1 MSLLGEISKNS
12 EALRYH
18 AKTAEI
24 AGKNL
29 AHVNDETYARQR
41 VLAREGVMYG
51 SFGELQT
58 SGLEAAGLDH
68 ARSELLDKRVVNEL
82 SETAS
87 LEARKE
93 ILDLL
98 QGALGETITRSGINV
113 GLDDLHDSDL
123 APGSLTRALNDFFNA
138 FQELSASP
146 DEPTI
151 KQELFNKTQTL
162 VKRFNDAGTS
172 LDSIEEDLSETVKR
186 SVDDVNRVLAQLH
199 EMNKQVRRFELQDKG
214 KAVTYRDRRQALL
227 EELSQLMDFKVEEDV
242 ETSTGLPSGFINLF
256 VQGTANEKVNLLD
269 PMGPKK
275 ITNDWGQEF
284 VIAAP
289 KDSNGTQAKVR
300 AKIDAN
306 GNLGRFEVLDGGS
319 LYNDSEGPILVS
331 LLPPKPSSNL
341 VETETGEVVSA
352 PKSGT
357 IEEVFV
363 SEGDEVKQGDAL
375 VNVDVAQ
382 DDDTETEQVGGAVTG
397 TGAGIDAPVDDG
409 NEMSSVTGGFQPNT
423 VPVLSEIARIEGEVF
438 YQGDAYYQALTN
450 TQKGDDV
457 SDTQKFMKITTWPNG
472 QVQEIKKRHSDI
484 ETFQQ
489 GDQIYYEGKY
499 LQATEEVAPIYEISS
514 DEIVTKRTYL
524 AGEVIK
530 YNETYYQAFQN
541 LEKGTDLSGIGVE
554 RVLDAEGNVTS
565 ETQLGA
571 GDQTLGSLWIIGNT
585 LASPANSKA
594 EGTLDEN
601 DELTYTKGEI
611 ISRLDSTSDQPL
623 YYLTVG
629 DVPNGEVPDFAS
641 SDDFVRLN
649 SFVDTNVKTLDRG
662 QATLRFFDDEIY
674 YDEDSQQH
682 FIVDSAPEIITDPA
696 QIATFDP
703 SDEQWSKNLH
713 VFKPKLS
720 DPADPNSIVRKISSS
735 GHDVTNGVLREVNI
749 GIAEAV
755 VKNGEIT
762 TFNIINAGNSFPSSD
777 AIFSDGIELQ
787 LNSGSIHGYQQARVE
802 EMERFRIS
810 LNALVSDFATKVND
824 IYNPDDNQ
832 GGYLFGFDAFLT
844 RPVSGNNLIMEEEYG
859 LYGVEGNGEL
869 QLFREEVNMTLPT
882 AESDTFTIVN
892 TTPIFPEEVP
902 NQALIRESDE
912 LKLFLDDPANVDIYQ
927 FYASARRMQH
937 VTLELDETY
946 PGEDKLLGT
955 NDDGRS
961 LLLGYETIP
970 FRIEQG
976 EKAFIIG
983 DNFSFDAVLQNDW
996 NLATSLRV
1004 DNDLTVENLK
1014 STHEFAE
1021 GANDVAFAIGDL
1033 ANQNHFTDHISTMNA
1048 DIGNSLSDLND
1059 NLEHQKSLE
1068 TLLLD
1073 QRRAVSSVSVDEE
1086 VADLMQF
1093 QRSFQASARVL
1104 NTLDKMLEL
1113 VVLGLVK

>member
-24 AGKNL
+24 AGQNL

-151 KQELFNKTQTL
+151 KQELFNKVGTL
-162 VKRFNDAGTS
+162 VKRFNDAGSS
-172 LDSIEEDLSETVKR
+172 LDSIEEDLSETVRR

-199 EMNKQVRRFELQDKG
+199 EVNKQVRRFELQDKG

-242 ETSTGLPSGFINLF
+242 DPESGLPSGFINLY
-256 VQGTANEKVNLLD
+256 VQGSANEKVNLLD
-269 PMGPKK
+269 PMGPKN

-289 KDSNGTQAKVR
+289 SDPNGTQAKVR
-300 AKIDAN
+300 AKIDAD

-331 LLPPKPSSNL
+331 LLPPKPTTNL

-357 IEEVFV
+357 VEEVFV
-363 SEGDEVKQGDAL
+363 AQGDEVKQGDPL
-375 VNVDVAQ
+375 VNVAVDG
-382 DDDTETEQVGGAVTG
+382 DETEIPADANNIAGQAG
-397 TGAGIDAPVDDG
+397 GIDAPVDDG
-409 NEMSSVTGGFQPNT
+409 NELSSVTGGSVANT
-423 VPVLSEIARIEGEVF
+423 VPFLSEVARMQGDVF

-457 SDTQKFMKITTWPNG
+457 SDTLKFMKITTWPNG

-484 ETFQQ
+484 ESFQQ
-489 GDQIYYEGKY
+489 GEQIYYEGKY
-499 LQATEEVAPIYEISS
+499 LQATAEVSAISEELGTNGLAS
-514 DEIVTKRTYL
+514 RTYL

-530 YNETYYQAFQN
+530 YEDTYYQAFQN
-541 LEKGTDLSGIGVE
+541 LEKGTDLSTILATTNQDGT
-554 RVLDAEGNVTS
+554 EGELVT
-565 ETQLGA
+565 
-571 GDQTLGSLWIIGNT
+571 GDQTLGSLWVIGQNLPSET
-585 LASPANSKA
+585 NSKL
-594 EGTLDEN
+594 EGTADEN
-601 DELTYTKGEI
+601 GEITYTKGEI
-611 ISRLDSTSDQPL
+611 ISSLGSNNKPM
-623 YYLTVG
+623 YYLTVA
-629 DVPNGEVPDFAS
+629 DIPNGEVPDFANS
-641 SDDFVRLN
+641 NSFVRLN
-649 SFVDTNVKTLDRG
+649 SFVDSDVKTLNRG
-662 QATLRFFDDEIY
+662 QASLQFFDDEVY
-674 YDEDSQQH
+674 YDEETQQH
-682 FIVDSAPEIITDPA
+682 FVVDSSPAIISDPA
-696 QIATFDP
+696 QIASFDP
-703 SDEQWSKNLH
+703 SDSQWSSNLH
-713 VFKPKLS
+713 VFKPKL
-720 DPADPNSIVRKISSS
+720 NSIDDPTSFIRKISSS
-735 GHDVTNGVLREVNI
+735 GHDTGNGVLQEVNI

-762 TFNIINAGNSFPSSD
+762 TFNIINSGNSFPSSD
-777 AIFSDGIELQ
+777 AIFSDGIELN
-787 LNSGSIHGYQQARVE
+787 LTAGSIHGYQAARSN
-802 EMERFRIS
+802 EMERFRTN
-810 LNALVSDFATKVND
+810 LNDLVSNFVTKVND
-824 IYNPDDNQ
+824 IYNPDDEQ

-844 RPVSGNNLIMEEEYG
+844 RPVTGNNLIMEEEYG

-902 NQALIRESDE
+902 NQALVRESDE
-912 LKLFLDDPANVDIYQ
+912 LKLFLDDPNNVDIYQ
-927 FYASARRMQH
+927 FYSSARRMQH
-937 VTLELDETY
+937 VTLELDATY
-946 PGEDKLLGT
+946 PGEDKLTGT
-955 NDDGRS
+955 DDDGRS

-1004 DNDLTVENLK
+1004 ENDLTVENLK
-1014 STHEFAE
+1014 STHDFAE

-1033 ANQNHFTDHISTMNA
+1033 ANEGGLTDHISTMNA

-1073 QRRAVSSVSVDEE
+1073 QRRAVSSVSIDEE
-1086 VADLMQF
+1086 VSDLMQF

>member
-24 AGKNL
+24 AGQNL

-151 KQELFNKTQTL
+151 KQELFNKVGTL
-162 VKRFNDAGTS
+162 VKRFNDAGSS
-172 LDSIEEDLSETVKR
+172 LDSIEEDLSETVRR

-199 EMNKQVRRFELQDKG
+199 EVNKQVRRFELQDKG

-227 EELSQLMDFKVEEDV
+227 EELSQLMDFKVEEDLDPQ
-242 ETSTGLPSGFINLF
+242 SGLPSGFINLY
-256 VQGTANEKVNLLD
+256 VQGSANEKVNLLD
-269 PMGPKK
+269 PMGPKN

-289 KDSNGTQAKVR
+289 SDPNGTQAKVR
-300 AKIDAN
+300 AKIDAD

-331 LLPPKPSSNL
+331 LLPPKPTTNL
-341 VETETGEVVSA
+341 VETETGELVSA

-357 IEEVFV
+357 VEEVFV
-363 SEGDEVKQGDAL
+363 AQGDEVKQGDPL
-375 VNVDVAQ
+375 VNVAVDGDETVAQ
-382 DDDTETEQVGGAVTG
+382 AEANNIAGQAT
-397 TGAGIDAPVDDG
+397 GIDAPVDDG
-409 NEMSSVTGGFQPNT
+409 NELSSVTGGSVANT
-423 VPVLSEIARIEGEVF
+423 VPFLSEVARMQGDVF

-457 SDTQKFMKITTWPNG
+457 SDTLKFMKITTWPNG

-484 ETFQQ
+484 ESFQQ
-489 GDQIYYEGKY
+489 GEQIYYEGKY
-499 LQATEEVAPIYEISS
+499 LQATAEVSAISEELGTNGLAS
-514 DEIVTKRTYL
+514 RTYL

-530 YNETYYQAFQN
+530 YEDTYYQAFQN
-541 LEKGTDLSGIGVE
+541 LEKGTDLSKILVTTNQDGT
-554 RVLDAEGNVTS
+554 EGELVT
-565 ETQLGA
+565 
-571 GDQTLGSLWIIGNT
+571 GDQTLGSLWVIGQNLPSET
-585 LASPANSKA
+585 NSKL
-594 EGTLDEN
+594 EGTADEN
-601 DELTYTKGEI
+601 GEISYTKGEI
-611 ISRLDSTSDQPL
+611 ISSLGSNNNPM
-623 YYLTVG
+623 YYLTVA
-629 DVPNGEVPDFAS
+629 DTPNGEVPDFANS
-641 SDDFVRLN
+641 NSFVRLN
-649 SFVDTNVKTLDRG
+649 SFVDSDVKTLDRG
-662 QATLRFFDDEIY
+662 QASLQFFDDEVY
-674 YDEDSQQH
+674 YDQETQQH
-682 FIVDSAPEIITDPA
+682 FVVDSSPAIVSDPA
-696 QIATFDP
+696 QIASFDP
-703 SDEQWSKNLH
+703 SDSQWSSNFH
-713 VFKPKLS
+713 IFKPKL
-720 DPADPNSIVRKISSS
+720 NSIDDPTSFIRKISSS
-735 GHDVTNGVLREVNI
+735 GHDTGNGVLQEVNI

-762 TFNIINAGNSFPSSD
+762 TFNIINSGNSFPSSD
-777 AIFSDGIELQ
+777 AIFSDGIELN
-787 LNSGSIHGYQQARVE
+787 LSAGSIHGYQSARSN
-802 EMERFRIS
+802 EMERFRTN
-810 LNALVSDFATKVND
+810 LNDLVSNFVTKVND
-824 IYNPDDNQ
+824 IYNPDDDQ

-844 RPVSGNNLIMEEEYG
+844 RPVTGNNLIMEEEYG

-912 LKLFLDDPANVDIYQ
+912 LKLFLDDPDNVDIYQ
-927 FYASARRMQH
+927 FYSSARRMQH
-937 VTLELDETY
+937 VTLELDTTY
-946 PGEDKLLGT
+946 PGEDKLTGT
-955 NDDGRS
+955 DDDGRS

-1004 DNDLTVENLK
+1004 ENDLTVENLK
-1014 STHEFAE
+1014 STHDFAE

-1033 ANQNHFTDHISTMNA
+1033 ANEGGLTDHISTMNA

-1073 QRRAVSSVSVDEE
+1073 QRRAVSSVSIDEE
-1086 VADLMQF
+1086 VSDLMQF

>member
-1 MSLLGEISKNS
+1 M
-12 EALRYH
+12 
-18 AKTAEI
+18 
-24 AGKNL
+24 
-29 AHVNDETYARQR
+29 
-41 VLAREGVMYG
+41 
-51 SFGELQT
+51 
-58 SGLEAAGLDH
+58 
-68 ARSELLDKRVVNEL
+68 NEL

-151 KQELFNKTQTL
+151 KQELFNKVGTL
-162 VKRFNDAGTS
+162 VKRFNDAGSS
-172 LDSIEEDLSETVKR
+172 LDSIEEDLSETVRR

-199 EMNKQVRRFELQDKG
+199 EVNKQVRRFELQDKG

-242 ETSTGLPSGFINLF
+242 DPESGLPSGFINLY
-256 VQGTANEKVNLLD
+256 VQGSANEKVNLLD
-269 PMGPKK
+269 PMGPKN

-289 KDSNGTQAKVR
+289 SDPNGTQAKVR
-300 AKIDAN
+300 AKIDAD

-331 LLPPKPSSNL
+331 LLPPKPTTNL

-357 IEEVFV
+357 VEEVFV
-363 SEGDEVKQGDAL
+363 AQGDEVKQGDPL
-375 VNVDVAQ
+375 VNVAVDG
-382 DDDTETEQVGGAVTG
+382 DETEIPADANNIAGQAG
-397 TGAGIDAPVDDG
+397 GIDAPVDDG
-409 NEMSSVTGGFQPNT
+409 NELSSVTGGSVANT
-423 VPVLSEIARIEGEVF
+423 VPFLSEVARMQGDVF

-457 SDTQKFMKITTWPNG
+457 SDTLKFMKITTWPNG

-484 ETFQQ
+484 ESFQQ
-489 GDQIYYEGKY
+489 GEQIYYEGKY
-499 LQATEEVAPIYEISS
+499 LQATAEVSAISEELGTNGLAS
-514 DEIVTKRTYL
+514 RTYL

-530 YNETYYQAFQN
+530 YEDTYYQAFQN
-541 LEKGTDLSGIGVE
+541 LEKGTDLSKILATTNQDGT
-554 RVLDAEGNVTS
+554 EGELVT
-565 ETQLGA
+565 
-571 GDQTLGSLWIIGNT
+571 GDQTLGSLWVIGQNLPSET
-585 LASPANSKA
+585 NSKL
-594 EGTLDEN
+594 EGTADEN
-601 DELTYTKGEI
+601 GEITYTKGEI
-611 ISRLDSTSDQPL
+611 ISSLGSNNKPM
-623 YYLTVG
+623 YYLTVA
-629 DVPNGEVPDFAS
+629 DIPNGEVPDFANS
-641 SDDFVRLN
+641 NSFVRLN
-649 SFVDTNVKTLDRG
+649 SFVDSDVKTLNRG
-662 QATLRFFDDEIY
+662 QASLQFFDDEVY
-674 YDEDSQQH
+674 YDEETQQH
-682 FIVDSAPEIITDPA
+682 FVVDSSPAIISDPA
-696 QIATFDP
+696 QIASFDP
-703 SDEQWSKNLH
+703 SDSQWSSNLH
-713 VFKPKLS
+713 VFKPKL
-720 DPADPNSIVRKISSS
+720 NSIDDPTSFIRKISSS
-735 GHDVTNGVLREVNI
+735 GHDTGNGVLQEVNI

-762 TFNIINAGNSFPSSD
+762 TFNIINSGNSFPSSD
-777 AIFSDGIELQ
+777 AIFSDGIELN
-787 LNSGSIHGYQQARVE
+787 LTSGSIHGYQAARSN
-802 EMERFRIS
+802 EMERFRTN
-810 LNALVSDFATKVND
+810 LNDLVSNFVTKVND
-824 IYNPDDNQ
+824 IYNPDDDQ

-844 RPVSGNNLIMEEEYG
+844 RPVTGNNLIMEEEYG

-902 NQALIRESDE
+902 NQALVRESDE
-912 LKLFLDDPANVDIYQ
+912 LKLFLDDPNNVDIYQ
-927 FYASARRMQH
+927 FYSSARRMQH
-937 VTLELDETY
+937 VTLELDATY
-946 PGEDKLLGT
+946 PGEDKLTGT
-955 NDDGRS
+955 DDDGRS

-1004 DNDLTVENLK
+1004 ENDLTVENLK
-1014 STHEFAE
+1014 STHDFAE

-1033 ANQNHFTDHISTMNA
+1033 ANEGGLTDHISTMNA

-1073 QRRAVSSVSVDEE
+1073 QRRAVSSVSIDEE
-1086 VADLMQF
+1086 VSDLMQF

>member
-24 AGKNL
+24 AGQNL
-29 AHVNDETYARQR
+29 AHVNDESYARQR

-151 KQELFNKTQTL
+151 KQELFNKVGTL
-162 VKRFNDAGTS
+162 VKRFNDAGSS
-172 LDSIEEDLSETVKR
+172 LDSIEEDLSETVRR

-199 EMNKQVRRFELQDKG
+199 EVNKQVRRFELQDKG

-227 EELSQLMDFKVEEDV
+227 EELSELMDFKVEEDV
-242 ETSTGLPSGFINLF
+242 DPQTGLPSGFINLY
-256 VQGTANEKVNLLD
+256 VQGSANEKVNLLD
-269 PMGPKK
+269 PMGPKN

-289 KDSNGTQAKVR
+289 SDPNGTQAKVR

-331 LLPPKPSSNL
+331 LLPPKPTTNL
-341 VETETGEVVSA
+341 VETETGELVSA

-357 IEEVFV
+357 VEEVFV
-363 SEGDEVKQGDAL
+363 AQGDEVKQGDPL
-375 VNVDVAQ
+375 VNV
-382 DDDTETEQVGGAVTG
+382 AVEG
-397 TGAGIDAPVDDG
+397 NEAEVQGEVNIAGQAAGIDAPVDDG
-409 NEMSSVTGGFQPNT
+409 NELSAVTGGGIANT
-423 VPVLSEIARIEGEVF
+423 VPFLSEVARMQGDVF

-457 SDTQKFMKITTWPNG
+457 TDTLKFMKITTWPNG

-484 ETFQQ
+484 ESFQQ
-489 GDQIYYEGKY
+489 GEQIYYEGKY
-499 LQATEEVAPIYEISS
+499 LQATAEVSAISEELGTNGLAS
-514 DEIVTKRTYL
+514 RTYL

-530 YNETYYQAFQN
+530 YEDTYYQAFQN
-541 LEKGTDLSGIGVE
+541 LEKGTDLSKILATTNQDGT
-554 RVLDAEGNVTS
+554 EGELVS
-565 ETQLGA
+565 
-571 GDQTLGSLWIIGNT
+571 GDQTLGSLWVIGQNLPSAT
-585 LASPANSKA
+585 NSKV
-594 EGTLDEN
+594 EGTPDEN
-601 DELTYTKGEI
+601 DEITYSKGEI
-611 ISRLDSTSDQPL
+611 ISSLGSNNNPM
-623 YYLTVG
+623 YFLTVA
-629 DVPNGEVPDFAS
+629 DVPNGEIPDFTN
-641 SDDFVRLN
+641 SDSFVRLN
-649 SFVDTNVKTLDRG
+649 SYVDSNVITLNRG
-662 QATLRFFDDEIY
+662 QASLQFFDDEVY
-674 YDEDSQQH
+674 YDEETQQH
-682 FIVDSAPEIITDPA
+682 FVVDSSPTIITDPA
-696 QIATFDP
+696 QIASFDP
-703 SDEQWSKNLH
+703 SDNQWSKNFH
-713 VFKPKLS
+713 VFKPKL
-720 DPADPNSIVRKISSS
+720 NSIDDPTSFIRKISSS
-735 GHDVTNGVLREVNI
+735 GHDTGNGVLQEVNI

-762 TFNIINAGNSFPSSD
+762 TFNIINSGNSFPSSD
-777 AIFSDGIELQ
+777 AIFSDGIELN
-787 LNSGSIHGYQQARVE
+787 LSAGSIHGYQSARSN
-802 EMERFRIS
+802 EMERFRTN
-810 LNALVSDFATKVND
+810 LNDLVSNFVTKVND
-824 IYNPDDNQ
+824 VYNPDDNQ

-844 RPVSGNNLIMEEEYG
+844 RPVTGNNLIMEEEYG

-912 LKLFLDDPANVDIYQ
+912 LKLFLDDPNNVDIYQ
-927 FYASARRMQH
+927 FYSSARRMQH
-937 VTLELDETY
+937 VTLELDATY
-946 PGEDKLLGT
+946 PGEDKLTGT
-955 NDDGRS
+955 DDDGRS

-1004 DNDLTVENLK
+1004 ENDLTVENLK
-1014 STHEFAE
+1014 STHDFAE

-1033 ANQNHFTDHISTMNA
+1033 ANEGSFTDHISTMNA

-1073 QRRAVSSVSVDEE
+1073 QRRAVSSVSIDEE
-1086 VADLMQF
+1086 VSDLMQF

>member
-82 SETAS
+82 SETSS

-151 KQELFNKTQTL
+151 KQELFNKVGTL
-162 VKRFNDAGTS
+162 VKRFNDAGGS
-172 LDSIEEDLSETVKR
+172 LDSIEEDLSETVRR

-199 EMNKQVRRFELQDKG
+199 EVNKQVRRFELQDKG

-242 ETSTGLPSGFINLF
+242 DPESGLPSGFINLY
-256 VQGTANEKVNLLD
+256 VQGSANEKVNLLD
-269 PMGPKK
+269 PMGPKN
-275 ITNDWGQEF
+275 ISNDWGQEF

-289 KDSNGTQAKVR
+289 SDPNGTQAKVR
-300 AKIDAN
+300 AKIDAD

-331 LLPPKPSSNL
+331 LLPPKPTTNL

-357 IEEVFV
+357 VEEVFV
-363 SEGDEVKQGDAL
+363 AQGDEVKQGDPL
-375 VNVDVAQ
+375 VNVAVDG
-382 DDDTETEQVGGAVTG
+382 DETEIPADANNIAGQA
-397 TGAGIDAPVDDG
+397 AGIDAPVDDG
-409 NEMSSVTGGFQPNT
+409 NELSTVTGGSVANT
-423 VPVLSEIARIEGEVF
+423 VPFLSEVARMQGDVF

-457 SDTQKFMKITTWPNG
+457 SDTLKFMKITTWPNG

-484 ETFQQ
+484 ESFQQ
-489 GDQIYYEGKY
+489 GEQIYYEGKY
-499 LQATEEVAPIYEISS
+499 LQATAEVSAISEELGTNGLAS
-514 DEIVTKRTYL
+514 RTYL

-530 YNETYYQAFQN
+530 YEDTYYQAFQN
-541 LEKGTDLSGIGVE
+541 LEKGTDLSTILATTNQDGT
-554 RVLDAEGNVTS
+554 EGELVP
-565 ETQLGA
+565 
-571 GDQTLGSLWIIGNT
+571 GDQTLGSLWVIGQDLPSET
-585 LASPANSKA
+585 NSKL
-594 EGTLDEN
+594 EGTADEN
-601 DELTYTKGEI
+601 GEITYTKGEI
-611 ISRLDSTSDQPL
+611 ISSLGSNNKPM
-623 YYLTVG
+623 YYLTVA
-629 DVPNGEVPDFAS
+629 DIPNGEVPDFANS
-641 SDDFVRLN
+641 NSFVRLN
-649 SFVDTNVKTLDRG
+649 SFVDSDVKTLNRG
-662 QATLRFFDDEIY
+662 QASLQFFDDEVY
-674 YDEDSQQH
+674 YDEETQQH
-682 FIVDSAPEIITDPA
+682 FVVDSSPAIISDPA
-696 QIATFDP
+696 QIASFDP
-703 SDEQWSKNLH
+703 SDTQWSKNFH
-713 VFKPKLS
+713 VFKPKL
-720 DPADPNSIVRKISSS
+720 NSIDDPTSFIRKISSS
-735 GHDVTNGVLREVNI
+735 GHDTANGVLQEINI

-762 TFNIINAGNSFPSSD
+762 TFNIINSGNSFPSSD
-777 AIFSDGIELQ
+777 AIFSDGIELN
-787 LNSGSIHGYQQARVE
+787 LSAGSIHGYQAARSN
-802 EMERFRIS
+802 EMERFRTN
-810 LNALVSDFATKVND
+810 LNDLVSNFVTKVND
-824 IYNPDDNQ
+824 IYNPDDEQ

-844 RPVSGNNLIMEEEYG
+844 RPVTGNNLIMEEEYG

-902 NQALIRESDE
+902 NQALVRESDE
-912 LKLFLDDPANVDIYQ
+912 IKLFLDDPNNVDIYQ
-927 FYASARRMQH
+927 FYSSARRMQH
-937 VTLELDETY
+937 VTLELDTTY
-946 PGEDKLLGT
+946 PGEDKLTGT
-955 NDDGRS
+955 DDDGRS

-983 DNFSFDAVLQNDW
+983 DNFSFDAILQNDW

-1004 DNDLTVENLK
+1004 ENDLTVENLK
-1014 STHEFAE
+1014 STHDFAE

-1033 ANQNHFTDHISTMNA
+1033 ANEGSFTDHISTMNA

-1073 QRRAVSSVSVDEE
+1073 QRRAVSSVSIDEE
-1086 VADLMQF
+1086 VSDLMQF

>member
-24 AGKNL
+24 AGQNL
-29 AHVNDETYARQR
+29 AHVNDETYARQK

-58 SGLEAAGLDH
+58 SGLEAAGLEH

-87 LEARKE
+87 LEAQQE
-93 ILDLL
+93 ILSLL
-98 QGALGETITRSGINV
+98 QGALGETITRNGINV

-151 KQELFNKTQTL
+151 KQELFNKVGTL
-162 VKRFNDAGTS
+162 VKRFNDAGSS
-172 LDSIEEDLSETVKR
+172 LDSIEEDISETVKR

-199 EMNKQVRRFELQDKG
+199 ETNKQVRRFELQDKG
-214 KAVTYRDRRQALL
+214 KAVTYRDKRQALL

-242 ETSTGLPSGFINLF
+242 VDGKPSGFLNLY

-269 PMGPKK
+269 PMGPKN

-289 KDSNGTQAKVR
+289 NDPNGKAAKVR

-331 LLPPKPSSNL
+331 LLPPKPTSNL
-341 VETETGEVVSA
+341 VETDTGEVVSA
-352 PKSGT
+352 PKGGT
-357 IEEVFV
+357 VNEVFV
-363 SEGDEVKQGDAL
+363 QEGDEVQQGDPL
-375 VNVDVAQ
+375 VNVDVTGNTQGENA
-382 DDDTETEQVGGAVTG
+382 EAVIVGE
-397 TGAGIDAPVDDG
+397 AGINAPVDDG
-409 NEMSSVTGGFQPNT
+409 EEMSNVTGGGQANT
-423 VPVLSEIARIEGEVF
+423 VPFLTEIARKEGDVF
-438 YQGDAYYQALTN
+438 YQGDSYYQALTN

-457 SDTQKFMKITTWPNG
+457 SDTRKFMKISTAPNG

-489 GDQIYYEGKY
+489 GDQIYYEGKF
-499 LQATEEVAPIYEISS
+499 LQATEEVAPVSEELGEDGLAS
-514 DEIVTKRTYL
+514 RTYL
-524 AGEVIK
+524 AGEVIL
-530 YNETYYQAFQN
+530 YQGTYYQVFSN
-541 LEKGTDLSGIGVE
+541 VSKGTDLSGI
-554 RVLDAEGNVTS
+554 LEGDTENEQQVPKA
-565 ETQLGA
+565 A
-571 GDQTLGSLWIIGNT
+571 GDQTLDSLWVIGDS
-585 LASPANSKA
+585 LPSMANAKE
-594 EGTLDEN
+594 EGLDEN
-601 DELTYTKGEI
+601 GELSIAKGDI
-611 ISRLDSTSDQPL
+611 ISSLNNNNERL
-623 YYLTVG
+623 YYLAVQDIAEG
-629 DVPNGEVPDFAS
+629 DIPNYDE
-641 SDDFVRLN
+641 SDSFVRLN
-649 SFVDTNVKTLDRG
+649 SFVDSSVKNLDTTQGTL
-662 QATLRFFDDEIY
+662 QFFDNEVY
-674 YDEDSQQH
+674 YDELNDQH
-682 FIVDSAPEIITDPA
+682 FIVDSAPSIITDPA
-696 QIATFDP
+696 VIASFDP
-703 SDEQWSKNLH
+703 SSSEWASNFH
-713 VFKPKLS
+713 VFNPKVV
-720 DPADPNSIVRKISSS
+720 DGDPNSIIRKISSS
-735 GHDVTNGVLREVNI
+735 GHNLANGTLQEVNI

-762 TFNIINAGNSFPSSD
+762 TFNILNAGNSFPSSD
-777 AIFSDGIELQ
+777 AIFSDGIELD
-787 LNSGSIHGYQQARVE
+787 LSAGAIHGYQSARAN
-802 EMERFRIS
+802 EMERFRTS
-810 LNALVSDFATKVND
+810 LNDLVSDFVTQVNA
-824 IYNPDDNQ
+824 IYNPDDDQ

-844 RPVSGNNLIMEEEYG
+844 RAVAGNNLIMEEEYG
-859 LYGVEGNGEL
+859 LYGVEGTGEL
-869 QLFREEVNMTLPT
+869 QLFRDEVNMTLPT

-892 TTPIFPEEVP
+892 TTPIFPEQVP
-902 NQALIRESDE
+902 NQALVRESDD
-912 LKLFLDDPANVDIYQ
+912 LKLFLDDPNNVDIYQ
-927 FYASARRMQH
+927 FYASADKMQH
-937 VTLELDETY
+937 VTLELDESY
-946 PGEDKLLGT
+946 PGNDKLVGT
-955 NDDGRS
+955 DDDGRS

-1004 DNDLTVENLK
+1004 DNDLSVENLK
-1014 STHEFAE
+1014 STHDFAE
-1021 GANDVAFAIGDL
+1021 GANEVAFKIADL
-1033 ANQNHFTDHISTMNA
+1033 ANDGEFTDHISTMNA
-1048 DIGNSLSDLND
+1048 DIGNSLADLND
-1059 NLEHQKSLE
+1059 NHAHQKSLE

-1073 QRRAVSSVSVDEE
+1073 QRRAVSSVSIDEE
-1086 VADLMQF
+1086 VSDLMQF

>member
-24 AGKNL
+24 AGQNL
-29 AHVNDETYARQR
+29 AHVNDETYARQK

-58 SGLEAAGLDH
+58 SGLEAAGLEH

-87 LEARKE
+87 LEAQKE

-98 QGALGETITRSGINV
+98 QGALGETITRNGINV

-162 VKRFNDAGTS
+162 VKRFNDAGSS

-199 EMNKQVRRFELQDKG
+199 ETNKQVRRFELQDKG
-214 KAVTYRDRRQALL
+214 KAVTYRDKRQALL

-242 ETSTGLPSGFINLF
+242 VDGKPSGFLNLY

-269 PMGPKK
+269 PMGPKN

-284 VIAAP
+284 VIAP
-289 KDSNGTQAKVR
+289 PNDPNGKTAKVR
-300 AKIDAN
+300 AKVDAN

-331 LLPPKPSSNL
+331 LLPPKPTSNL
-341 VETETGEVVSA
+341 IETDTGEVVSA
-352 PKSGT
+352 PKGGT
-357 IEEVFV
+357 INEVFV
-363 SEGDEVKQGDAL
+363 QEGDKVQQGDAL
-375 VNVDVAQ
+375 VNVDVTAN
-382 DDDTETEQVGGAVTG
+382 DAVANAEGVIGGEG
-397 TGAGIDAPVDDG
+397 GINAPVDDG
-409 NEMSSVTGGFQPNT
+409 GEISNVTGGQRSNT
-423 VPVLSEIARIEGEVF
+423 VPVLTEIARKEGDVF
-438 YQGDAYYQALTN
+438 YQGDSYYQALTN
-450 TQKGDDV
+450 SQKGDDV
-457 SDTQKFMKITTWPNG
+457 SDTRKFMKISTWPNG

-489 GDQIYYEGKY
+489 GDQIYYEGKF
-499 LQATEEVAPIYEISS
+499 LQATEEVAPISEELGTDGTAS
-514 DEIVTKRTYL
+514 RTYL
-524 AGEVIK
+524 AGEVIL
-530 YNETYYQAFQN
+530 YQGTYYQAFQN
-541 LEKGTDLSGIGVE
+541 LNKGTDLSGI
-554 RVLDAEGNVTS
+554 LTSTS
-565 ETQLGA
+565 EDGTESSKA
-571 GDQTLGSLWIIGNT
+571 TGDQTLDSLWVIGEN
-585 LASPANSKA
+585 LASIANSKP
-594 EGTLDEN
+594 EGVDEN
-601 DELTYTKGEI
+601 GEVSFTKGDI
-611 ISRLDSTSDQPL
+611 ISSLNTSNEIL
-623 YYLTVG
+623 YYLTIK
-629 DVPNGEVPDFAS
+629 DVPDGDIPNFEE
-641 SDDFVRLN
+641 SDSFVRMN
-649 SFVDTNVKTLDRG
+649 SFVDTVKKLDLSQG
-662 QATLRFFDDEIY
+662 SLQFFDNEIY
-674 YDEDSQQH
+674 YDEGSDQH
-682 FIVDSAPEIITDPA
+682 FIVDSSPNIITDQEVLA
-696 QIATFDP
+696 SFDP
-703 SDEQWSKNLH
+703 SAAEWSKNFH
-713 VFKPKLS
+713 VFKPKII
-720 DPADPNSIVRKISSS
+720 DAEPTSIIRKISSS
-735 GHDVTNGVLREVNI
+735 GHNLSNGVLQEVNI

-762 TFNIINAGNSFPSSD
+762 TFNLLNAGNSFPSSD
-777 AIFSDGIELQ
+777 AIFSDGIELD
-787 LNSGSIHGYQQARVE
+787 LNAGSIHGYQSARSE
-802 EMERFRIS
+802 EMERFRTS
-810 LNALVSDFATKVND
+810 LNDLVSDFATQVNS
-824 IYNPDDNQ
+824 IYNPDDEQ

-844 RPVSGNNLIMEEEYG
+844 RAVAGNNLIMEEEYG
-859 LYGVEGNGEL
+859 LYGVEGTGEL
-869 QLFREEVNMTLPT
+869 QLFRDEVNMTLPT

-892 TTPIFPEEVP
+892 TTPIFPEQVP
-902 NQALIRESDE
+902 NQALVRESDD
-912 LKLFLDDPANVDIYQ
+912 LKLFLDDPNNSDIYQ

-937 VTLELDETY
+937 VTLEVDETY
-946 PGEDKLLGT
+946 PGNDKLVGT
-955 NDDGRS
+955 ADDGRS

-996 NLATSLRV
+996 NLATSLRI
-1004 DNDLTVENLK
+1004 DNDLTVDNLK
-1014 STHEFAE
+1014 STHDFAE
-1021 GANDVAFAIGDL
+1021 GANEIAFKIGDL
-1033 ANQNHFTDHISTMNA
+1033 ANDGEFTSHISTMNA

-1059 NLEHQKSLE
+1059 NLDHQKSLE

-1086 VADLMQF
+1086 VSDLMQF

>member
-151 KQELFNKTQTL
+151 KQELFNKVGTL
-162 VKRFNDAGTS
+162 VKRFNDAGGS
-172 LDSIEEDLSETVKR
+172 LDSIEEDLSETVRR

-199 EMNKQVRRFELQDKG
+199 EVNKQVRRFELQDKG

-242 ETSTGLPSGFINLF
+242 DPESGLPSGFINLY
-256 VQGTANEKVNLLD
+256 VQGSASEKVNLLD
-269 PMGPKK
+269 PMGPKN

-289 KDSNGTQAKVR
+289 SDPNGTQAKVR
-300 AKIDAN
+300 AKIDAD

-331 LLPPKPSSNL
+331 LLPPKPTTNL

-357 IEEVFV
+357 VEEVFV
-363 SEGDEVKQGDAL
+363 AQGDEVKQGDPL
-375 VNVDVAQ
+375 VNVAV
-382 DDDTETEQVGGAVTG
+382 DDDETEVAAEANNVAVQAT
-397 TGAGIDAPVDDG
+397 GIDAPVDDG
-409 NEMSSVTGGFQPNT
+409 NELSAVTGGSVANT
-423 VPVLSEIARIEGEVF
+423 VPFLSEVARMEGDVF

-457 SDTQKFMKITTWPNG
+457 SDTLKFMKITTWPNG

-484 ETFQQ
+484 ESFQQ
-489 GDQIYYEGKY
+489 GEQIYYEGKF
-499 LQATEEVAPIYEISS
+499 LQATAEVSAISEELGTNGLAS
-514 DEIVTKRTYL
+514 RTYL

-530 YNETYYQAFQN
+530 YEDTYFQAFQN
-541 LEKGTDLSGIGVE
+541 LEKGTDLSNILSTTNQDGT
-554 RVLDAEGNVTS
+554 EGKLV
-565 ETQLGA
+565 A
-571 GDQTLGSLWIIGNT
+571 GDQTLGSLWVIGQDLPSET
-585 LASPANSKA
+585 NSKL
-594 EGTLDEN
+594 EGTADEN
-601 DELTYTKGEI
+601 DPNSYTKGEI
-611 ISRLDSTSDQPL
+611 ISSLGSNNKPI
-623 YYLTVG
+623 YYLTVA
-629 DVPNGEVPDFAS
+629 DIPNGEVPDFANS
-641 SDDFVRLN
+641 NSFVRIN
-649 SFVDTNVKTLDRG
+649 SFVDSDVKVLNRG
-662 QATLRFFDDEIY
+662 QASLQFFDDEVY
-674 YDEDSQQH
+674 YDEETQQH
-682 FIVDSAPEIITDPA
+682 FVVDSSPAIISDPA
-696 QIATFDP
+696 QISSFDP
-703 SDEQWSKNLH
+703 SDSQWSKNFH
-713 VFKPKLS
+713 VFKPKL
-720 DPADPNSIVRKISSS
+720 NSIDDPTSFIRKISSS
-735 GHDVTNGVLREVNI
+735 GHDTANGVLQEVNI

-762 TFNIINAGNSFPSSD
+762 TFNIINSGNSFPSSD
-777 AIFSDGIELQ
+777 AIFSDGIELN
-787 LNSGSIHGYQQARVE
+787 LSAGSIHGYQAARSN
-802 EMERFRIS
+802 EMERFRTN
-810 LNALVSDFATKVND
+810 LNDLVSNFVTKVND
-824 IYNPDDNQ
+824 IYNPDDDQ

-844 RPVSGNNLIMEEEYG
+844 RPVTGNNLIMEEEYG

-912 LKLFLDDPANVDIYQ
+912 LKLFLDDPNNVDIYQ
-927 FYASARRMQH
+927 FYSSARRMQH
-937 VTLELDETY
+937 VTLELDTTY
-946 PGEDKLLGT
+946 PGEDKLTGT
-955 NDDGRS
+955 DDDGRS

-976 EKAFIIG
+976 EKAFVIG
-983 DNFSFDAVLQNDW
+983 DNFSFDAILQNDW

-1004 DNDLTVENLK
+1004 ENDLTVENLK
-1014 STHEFAE
+1014 STHDFAE

-1033 ANQNHFTDHISTMNA
+1033 ANEGSFTDHISTMNA
-1048 DIGNSLSDLND
+1048 D
-1059 NLEHQKSLE
+1059 
-1068 TLLLD
+1068 
-1073 QRRAVSSVSVDEE
+1073 
-1086 VADLMQF
+1086 
-1093 QRSFQASARVL
+1093 
-1104 NTLDKMLEL
+1104 
-1113 VVLGLVK
+1113 

>member
-24 AGKNL
+24 AGQNL
-29 AHVNDETYARQR
+29 AHVNDETYARQK

-58 SGLEAAGLDH
+58 SGLEAAGLEH
-68 ARSELLDKRVVNEL
+68 ARSELLDKRVINEL

-87 LEARKE
+87 LEAQQE
-93 ILDLL
+93 ILSLL
-98 QGALGETITRSGINV
+98 QGALGETITRNGINV

-151 KQELFNKTQTL
+151 KQELFNKVGTL
-162 VKRFNDAGTS
+162 VKRFNDAGSS

-199 EMNKQVRRFELQDKG
+199 ETNKQVRRFELQDKG
-214 KAVTYRDRRQALL
+214 KAVTYRDKRQALL

-242 ETSTGLPSGFINLF
+242 VDGKPSGFLNLY

-269 PMGPKK
+269 PMGPKN

-284 VIAAP
+284 VIAP
-289 KDSNGTQAKVR
+289 PSDPNGKTAKVR

-319 LYNDSEGPILVS
+319 LYDDTDGPILVS
-331 LLPPKPSSNL
+331 LLPPKPSNNL
-341 VETETGEVVSA
+341 AQENFTA
-352 PKSGT
+352 
-357 IEEVFV
+357 
-363 SEGDEVKQGDAL
+363 GDAIQ
-375 VNVDVAQ
+375 NGENAGQ
-382 DDDTETEQVGGAVTG
+382 GGNG
-397 TGAGIDAPVDDG
+397 MPVDDG
-409 NEMSSVTGGFQPNT
+409 GENSDITGGAQANT
-423 VPVLSEIARIEGEVF
+423 VKIIAEIARKEGDVF
-438 YQGDAYYQALTN
+438 YQGDSYYQALTN

-457 SDTQKFMKITTWPNG
+457 TDTRKFMKISTSPNG

-489 GDQIYYEGKY
+489 GDQIYYEGKF
-499 LQATEEVAPIYEISS
+499 LQATEEIAPVSEELGGDGLAS
-514 DEIVTKRTYL
+514 RTYL
-524 AGEVIK
+524 AGEVIL
-530 YNETYYQAFQN
+530 YDGTYYQAFSN
-541 LEKGTDLSGIGVE
+541 VNKGTDLSGILTGDTE
-554 RVLDAEGNVTS
+554 NEEQAAKTS
-565 ETQLGA
+565 
-571 GDQTLGSLWIIGNT
+571 GDQTLDSLWVIGDS
-585 LASPANSKA
+585 LPSVANAKE
-594 EGTLDEN
+594 EGLDEN
-601 DELTYTKGEI
+601 GELSIAKGDI
-611 ISRLDSTSDQPL
+611 ISSLNNNNERL
-623 YYLTVG
+623 YYLAVQDIPEG
-629 DVPNGEVPDFAS
+629 DIPNYDE
-641 SDDFVRLN
+641 SDSFVRLN
-649 SFVDTNVKTLDRG
+649 SFVDSNVKNLDTTQETL
-662 QATLRFFDDEIY
+662 QFFDNEVY
-674 YDEDSQQH
+674 YDELSNQH
-682 FIVDSAPEIITDPA
+682 FIVDSAPSAITDPA
-696 QIATFDP
+696 VIASFDP
-703 SDEQWSKNLH
+703 SSSEWSSNFH
-713 VFKPKLS
+713 VFNPKIVN
-720 DPADPNSIVRKISSS
+720 ADPFSIVRKISSS
-735 GHDVTNGVLREVNI
+735 GHNLANGTLQEVNI

-762 TFNIINAGNSFPSSD
+762 TFNILNAGNSFPSSD
-777 AIFSDGIELQ
+777 AIFSDGIELD
-787 LNSGSIHGYQQARVE
+787 LSAGAIHGYQSARAN
-802 EMERFRIS
+802 EMERFRTS
-810 LNALVSDFATKVND
+810 LNDLVSDFVTQVNA
-824 IYNPDDNQ
+824 IYNPDDDQ

-844 RPVSGNNLIMEEEYG
+844 RAVAGNNLIMEEEYG
-859 LYGVEGNGEL
+859 LYGVEGTGEL
-869 QLFREEVNMTLPT
+869 QLFRDEVNMTLPT

-892 TTPIFPEEVP
+892 TTPIFPEQVP
-902 NQALIRESDE
+902 NQALVRESDD
-912 LKLFLDDPANVDIYQ
+912 LKLFLDDPNNTDIYQ

-946 PGEDKLLGT
+946 PGSDKLVGT
-955 NDDGRS
+955 DDDGRS

-1004 DNDLTVENLK
+1004 DNDLSVENLK
-1014 STHEFAE
+1014 STHDFAE
-1021 GANDVAFAIGDL
+1021 GANEVAFKIGDL
-1033 ANQNHFTDHISTMNA
+1033 ANDGEFTDHISTMNA
-1048 DIGNSLSDLND
+1048 DIGNSLADLND

-1068 TLLLD
+1068 NLLLD

-1086 VADLMQF
+1086 VSDLMQF

>member
-24 AGKNL
+24 AGQNL

-151 KQELFNKTQTL
+151 KQELFNKVGTL
-162 VKRFNDAGTS
+162 VKRFNDAGSS
-172 LDSIEEDLSETVKR
+172 LDSIEEDLSETVRR

-199 EMNKQVRRFELQDKG
+199 EVNKQVRRFELQDKG

-242 ETSTGLPSGFINLF
+242 DPESGLPSGFINLY
-256 VQGTANEKVNLLD
+256 VQGSANEKVNLLD
-269 PMGPKK
+269 PMGPKN

-289 KDSNGTQAKVR
+289 SDPNGTQAKVR
-300 AKIDAN
+300 AKIDAD

-331 LLPPKPSSNL
+331 LLPPKPTTNL

-357 IEEVFV
+357 VEEVFV
-363 SEGDEVKQGDAL
+363 AQGDEVKQGDPL
-375 VNVDVAQ
+375 VNVAVDG
-382 DDDTETEQVGGAVTG
+382 DETEIPADANNIAGQAG
-397 TGAGIDAPVDDG
+397 GIDAPVDDG
-409 NEMSSVTGGFQPNT
+409 NELSSVTGGSVANT
-423 VPVLSEIARIEGEVF
+423 VPFLSEVARMEGDVF

-457 SDTQKFMKITTWPNG
+457 SDTLKFMKITTWPNG

-484 ETFQQ
+484 ESFQQ
-489 GDQIYYEGKY
+489 GEQIYYEGKY
-499 LQATEEVAPIYEISS
+499 LQATAEVSAISEELGTNGLAS
-514 DEIVTKRTYL
+514 RTYL

-530 YNETYYQAFQN
+530 YEDTYYQAFQN
-541 LEKGTDLSGIGVE
+541 LEKGTDLSKILATTNQDGT
-554 RVLDAEGNVTS
+554 EGELVT
-565 ETQLGA
+565 
-571 GDQTLGSLWIIGNT
+571 GDQTLGSLWIIGQNLPSET
-585 LASPANSKA
+585 NSKL
-594 EGTLDEN
+594 EGTADEN
-601 DELTYTKGEI
+601 GEISYTKGEI
-611 ISRLDSTSDQPL
+611 ISSLGSNNKPM
-623 YYLTVG
+623 YYLTVA
-629 DVPNGEVPDFAS
+629 DIPNGEVPDFANS
-641 SDDFVRLN
+641 NSFVRLN
-649 SFVDTNVKTLDRG
+649 SFVDSDVKTLNRG
-662 QATLRFFDDEIY
+662 QASLQFFDDEVY
-674 YDEDSQQH
+674 YDEETQQH
-682 FIVDSAPEIITDPA
+682 FVVDSSPAIISDPA
-696 QIATFDP
+696 QIASFDP
-703 SDEQWSKNLH
+703 SDSQWSSNLH
-713 VFKPKLS
+713 VFKPKL
-720 DPADPNSIVRKISSS
+720 NSIDDPTSFIRKISSS
-735 GHDVTNGVLREVNI
+735 GHDTGNGVLQEVNI

-762 TFNIINAGNSFPSSD
+762 TFNIINSGNSFPSSD
-777 AIFSDGIELQ
+777 AIFSDGIELN
-787 LNSGSIHGYQQARVE
+787 LTAGSIHGYQAARSN
-802 EMERFRIS
+802 EMERFRTN
-810 LNALVSDFATKVND
+810 LNDLVSNFVTKVND
-824 IYNPDDNQ
+824 IYNPDDDQ

-844 RPVSGNNLIMEEEYG
+844 RPVTGNNLIMEEEYG

-902 NQALIRESDE
+902 NQALVRESDE
-912 LKLFLDDPANVDIYQ
+912 LKLFLDDPNNVDIYQ
-927 FYASARRMQH
+927 FYSSARRMQH
-937 VTLELDETY
+937 VTLELDATY
-946 PGEDKLLGT
+946 PGEDKLTGT
-955 NDDGRS
+955 DDDGRS

-1004 DNDLTVENLK
+1004 ENDLTVENLK
-1014 STHEFAE
+1014 STHDFAE

-1033 ANQNHFTDHISTMNA
+1033 ANEGGLTDHISTMNA

-1073 QRRAVSSVSVDEE
+1073 QRRAVSSVSIDEE
-1086 VADLMQF
+1086 VSDLMQF

>member
-151 KQELFNKTQTL
+151 KQELFNKVGTL
-162 VKRFNDAGTS
+162 VKRFNDAGGS
-172 LDSIEEDLSETVKR
+172 LDSIEEDLSETVRR

-199 EMNKQVRRFELQDKG
+199 EVNKQVRRFELQDKG

-242 ETSTGLPSGFINLF
+242 DPESGLPSGFINLY
-256 VQGTANEKVNLLD
+256 VQGSANEKVNLLD
-269 PMGPKK
+269 PMGPKN

-289 KDSNGTQAKVR
+289 SDPNGTQAKVR
-300 AKIDAN
+300 AKIDAD

-331 LLPPKPSSNL
+331 LLPPKPTTNL

-357 IEEVFV
+357 VEEVFV
-363 SEGDEVKQGDAL
+363 AQGDEVKQGDPL
-375 VNVDVAQ
+375 VNVAV
-382 DDDTETEQVGGAVTG
+382 DDDETEVAADANNVAGQAT
-397 TGAGIDAPVDDG
+397 GIDAPVDDG
-409 NEMSSVTGGFQPNT
+409 NELSAVTGGSVANT
-423 VPVLSEIARIEGEVF
+423 VPFLSEVARMEGDVF

-457 SDTQKFMKITTWPNG
+457 SDTLKFMKITTWPNG

-484 ETFQQ
+484 ESFQQ
-489 GDQIYYEGKY
+489 GEQIYYEGKY
-499 LQATEEVAPIYEISS
+499 LQATTEVSAISEELGTNGLAS
-514 DEIVTKRTYL
+514 RTYL

-530 YNETYYQAFQN
+530 YEDTYYQAFQN
-541 LEKGTDLSGIGVE
+541 LEKGTDLSNILSTTNQDGT
-554 RVLDAEGNVTS
+554 EGKLVT
-565 ETQLGA
+565 
-571 GDQTLGSLWIIGNT
+571 GDQTLGSLWVIGQNLPSET
-585 LASPANSKA
+585 NSKL
-594 EGTLDEN
+594 EGTADEN
-601 DELTYTKGEI
+601 GEISYSKGEI
-611 ISRLDSTSDQPL
+611 ISSLGSNNKPI
-623 YYLTVG
+623 YYLTVA
-629 DVPNGEVPDFAS
+629 DIPNGEVPDFANS
-641 SDDFVRLN
+641 NSFVRLN
-649 SFVDTNVKTLDRG
+649 SFVDSDVKVLSRG
-662 QATLRFFDDEIY
+662 QASLQFFDDEVY
-674 YDEDSQQH
+674 YDEETQQH
-682 FIVDSAPEIITDPA
+682 FVVDSSPAIITDPT
-696 QIATFDP
+696 QIASFDP
-703 SDEQWSKNLH
+703 SDSQWSKNFH
-713 VFKPKLS
+713 VFKPKL
-720 DPADPNSIVRKISSS
+720 NSIDDPTSFIRKISSS
-735 GHDVTNGVLREVNI
+735 GHDTANGVLQEVNI

-762 TFNIINAGNSFPSSD
+762 TFNIINSGNSFPSSD
-777 AIFSDGIELQ
+777 AIFSDGIELN
-787 LNSGSIHGYQQARVE
+787 LSAGSIHGYQAARSN
-802 EMERFRIS
+802 EMERFRTN
-810 LNALVSDFATKVND
+810 LNDLVSNFVTKVND
-824 IYNPDDNQ
+824 IYNPDDDQ

-844 RPVSGNNLIMEEEYG
+844 RPVTGNNLIMEEEYG

-912 LKLFLDDPANVDIYQ
+912 LKLFLDDPNNVDIYQ
-927 FYASARRMQH
+927 FYSSARRMQH
-937 VTLELDETY
+937 VTLELDTTY
-946 PGEDKLLGT
+946 PGEDKLTGT
-955 NDDGRS
+955 DDDGRS

-976 EKAFIIG
+976 EKAFVIG
-983 DNFSFDAVLQNDW
+983 DNFSFDAILQNDW

-1004 DNDLTVENLK
+1004 ENDLTVENLK
-1014 STHEFAE
+1014 STHDFAE
-1021 GANDVAFAIGDL
+1021 GANDVAFAIGEL
-1033 ANQNHFTDHISTMNA
+1033 ANEGTFTDHISTMNA

-1073 QRRAVSSVSVDEE
+1073 QRRAVSSVSIDEE
-1086 VADLMQF
+1086 VSDLMQF

>member
-24 AGKNL
+24 AGQNL

-151 KQELFNKTQTL
+151 KQELFNKVGTL
-162 VKRFNDAGTS
+162 VKRFNDAGSS
-172 LDSIEEDLSETVKR
+172 LDSIEEDLSETVRR

-199 EMNKQVRRFELQDKG
+199 EVNKQVRRFELQDKG

-242 ETSTGLPSGFINLF
+242 DPESGLPSGFINLY
-256 VQGTANEKVNLLD
+256 VQGSANEKVNLLD
-269 PMGPKK
+269 PMGPKN

-289 KDSNGTQAKVR
+289 SDPNGTQAKVR
-300 AKIDAN
+300 AKIDAD

-331 LLPPKPSSNL
+331 LLPPKPTTNL

-357 IEEVFV
+357 VEEVFV
-363 SEGDEVKQGDAL
+363 AQGDEVKQGDPL
-375 VNVDVAQ
+375 VNVAVDG
-382 DDDTETEQVGGAVTG
+382 DETEIPADANNIAGQAG
-397 TGAGIDAPVDDG
+397 GIDAPVDDG
-409 NEMSSVTGGFQPNT
+409 NELSSVTGGSVANT
-423 VPVLSEIARIEGEVF
+423 VPFLSEVARMEGDVF

-457 SDTQKFMKITTWPNG
+457 SDTLKFMKITTWPNG

-484 ETFQQ
+484 ESFQQ
-489 GDQIYYEGKY
+489 GEQIYYEGKY
-499 LQATEEVAPIYEISS
+499 LQATAEVSAISEELGTNGLAS
-514 DEIVTKRTYL
+514 RTYL

-530 YNETYYQAFQN
+530 YEDTYYQAFQN
-541 LEKGTDLSGIGVE
+541 LEKGTDLSKILATTNQDGT
-554 RVLDAEGNVTS
+554 EGELVT
-565 ETQLGA
+565 
-571 GDQTLGSLWIIGNT
+571 GDQTLGSLWVIGQNLPSET
-585 LASPANSKA
+585 NSKL
-594 EGTLDEN
+594 EGTADEN
-601 DELTYTKGEI
+601 GEITYTKGEI
-611 ISRLDSTSDQPL
+611 ISSLGSNNKPM
-623 YYLTVG
+623 YYLTVA
-629 DVPNGEVPDFAS
+629 DIPNGEVPDFANS
-641 SDDFVRLN
+641 NSFVRLN
-649 SFVDTNVKTLDRG
+649 SFVDSDVKTLNRG
-662 QATLRFFDDEIY
+662 QASLQFFDDEVY
-674 YDEDSQQH
+674 YDEETQQH
-682 FIVDSAPEIITDPA
+682 FVVDSSPAIISDPA
-696 QIATFDP
+696 QIASFDP
-703 SDEQWSKNLH
+703 SDSQWSSNLH
-713 VFKPKLS
+713 VFKPKL
-720 DPADPNSIVRKISSS
+720 NSIDDPTSFIRKISSS
-735 GHDVTNGVLREVNI
+735 GHDTGNGVLQEVNI

-762 TFNIINAGNSFPSSD
+762 TFNIINSGNSFPSSD
-777 AIFSDGIELQ
+777 AIFSDGIELN
-787 LNSGSIHGYQQARVE
+787 LSAGSIHGYQAARSN
-802 EMERFRIS
+802 EMERFRTN
-810 LNALVSDFATKVND
+810 LNDLVSNFVTKVND
-824 IYNPDDNQ
+824 IYNPDDEQ

-844 RPVSGNNLIMEEEYG
+844 RPVTGNNLIMEEEYG

-902 NQALIRESDE
+902 NQALVRESDE
-912 LKLFLDDPANVDIYQ
+912 IKLFLDDPNNVDIYQ
-927 FYASARRMQH
+927 FYSSARRMQH
-937 VTLELDETY
+937 VTLELDTTY
-946 PGEDKLLGT
+946 PGEDKLTGT
-955 NDDGRS
+955 DDDGRS

-983 DNFSFDAVLQNDW
+983 DNFSFDAILQNDW

-1004 DNDLTVENLK
+1004 ENDLTVENLK
-1014 STHEFAE
+1014 STHDFAE

-1033 ANQNHFTDHISTMNA
+1033 ANEGGLTDHISTMNA

-1068 TLLLD
+1068 SLLLD
-1073 QRRAVSSVSVDEE
+1073 QRRAVSSVSIDEE
-1086 VADLMQF
+1086 VSDLMQF

>member
-82 SETAS
+82 SETSS

-151 KQELFNKTQTL
+151 KQELFNKVGTL
-162 VKRFNDAGTS
+162 VKRFNDAGGS
-172 LDSIEEDLSETVKR
+172 LDSIEEDLSETVRR

-199 EMNKQVRRFELQDKG
+199 EVNKQVRRFELQDKG

-242 ETSTGLPSGFINLF
+242 DPESGLPSGFINLY
-256 VQGTANEKVNLLD
+256 VQGSANEKVNLLD
-269 PMGPKK
+269 PMGPKN
-275 ITNDWGQEF
+275 ISNDWGQEF

-289 KDSNGTQAKVR
+289 SDPNGTQAKVR
-300 AKIDAN
+300 AKIDAD

-319 LYNDSEGPILVS
+319 LYNDSDGPILVS
-331 LLPPKPSSNL
+331 LLPPKPTTNL

-357 IEEVFV
+357 VEEVFV
-363 SEGDEVKQGDAL
+363 AQGDEVKQGDPL
-375 VNVDVAQ
+375 VNVAVDG
-382 DDDTETEQVGGAVTG
+382 DETEIPADANNIAGQA
-397 TGAGIDAPVDDG
+397 AGIDAPVDDG
-409 NEMSSVTGGFQPNT
+409 NELSAVTGGSVANT
-423 VPVLSEIARIEGEVF
+423 VPFLSEVARMQGDVF

-457 SDTQKFMKITTWPNG
+457 SDTLKFMKITTWPNG

-484 ETFQQ
+484 ESFQQ
-489 GDQIYYEGKY
+489 GEQIYYEGKY
-499 LQATEEVAPIYEISS
+499 LQATAEVSAISEELGTNGLAS
-514 DEIVTKRTYL
+514 RTYL

-530 YNETYYQAFQN
+530 YEDTYYQAFQN
-541 LEKGTDLSGIGVE
+541 LEKGTDLSTILATTNQDGT
-554 RVLDAEGNVTS
+554 EGELVP
-565 ETQLGA
+565 
-571 GDQTLGSLWIIGNT
+571 GDQTLGSLWVIGQDLPSET
-585 LASPANSKA
+585 NSKL
-594 EGTLDEN
+594 EGTADEN
-601 DELTYTKGEI
+601 GEITYTKGEI
-611 ISRLDSTSDQPL
+611 ISSLGSNNKPM
-623 YYLTVG
+623 YYLTVA
-629 DVPNGEVPDFAS
+629 DIPNGEVPDFANS
-641 SDDFVRLN
+641 NSFVRLN
-649 SFVDTNVKTLDRG
+649 SFVDSDVKTLNRG
-662 QATLRFFDDEIY
+662 QASLQFFDDEVY
-674 YDEDSQQH
+674 YDEETQQH
-682 FIVDSAPEIITDPA
+682 FVVDSSPAIISDPA
-696 QIATFDP
+696 QIASFDP
-703 SDEQWSKNLH
+703 SDTQWSKNFH
-713 VFKPKLS
+713 VFKPKL
-720 DPADPNSIVRKISSS
+720 NSIDDPTSFIRKISSS
-735 GHDVTNGVLREVNI
+735 GHDTANGALQEINI

-762 TFNIINAGNSFPSSD
+762 TFNIINSGNSFPSSD
-777 AIFSDGIELQ
+777 AIFSDGIELN
-787 LNSGSIHGYQQARVE
+787 LSAGSIHGYQAARSN
-802 EMERFRIS
+802 EMERFRTN
-810 LNALVSDFATKVND
+810 LNDLVSNFVTKVND
-824 IYNPDDNQ
+824 IYNPDDEQ

-844 RPVSGNNLIMEEEYG
+844 RPVTGNNLIMEEEYG

-902 NQALIRESDE
+902 NQALVRESDE
-912 LKLFLDDPANVDIYQ
+912 IKLFLDDPNNVDIYQ
-927 FYASARRMQH
+927 FYSSARRMQH
-937 VTLELDETY
+937 VTLELDTTY
-946 PGEDKLLGT
+946 PGEDKLTGT
-955 NDDGRS
+955 DDDGRS

-983 DNFSFDAVLQNDW
+983 DNFSFDAILQNDW

-1004 DNDLTVENLK
+1004 ENDLTVENLK
-1014 STHEFAE
+1014 STHDFAE

-1033 ANQNHFTDHISTMNA
+1033 ANEGSFTDHISTMNA

-1073 QRRAVSSVSVDEE
+1073 QRRAVSSVSIDEE
-1086 VADLMQF
+1086 VSDLMQF

>member
-82 SETAS
+82 SETSS

-151 KQELFNKTQTL
+151 KQELFNKVGTL
-162 VKRFNDAGTS
+162 VKRFNDAGGS
-172 LDSIEEDLSETVKR
+172 LDSIEEDLSETVRR

-199 EMNKQVRRFELQDKG
+199 EVNKQVRRFELQDKG

-242 ETSTGLPSGFINLF
+242 DPESGLPSGFINLY
-256 VQGTANEKVNLLD
+256 VQGSANEKVNLLD
-269 PMGPKK
+269 PMGPKN
-275 ITNDWGQEF
+275 ISNDWGQEF

-289 KDSNGTQAKVR
+289 SDPNGTQAKVR
-300 AKIDAN
+300 AKIDAD

-331 LLPPKPSSNL
+331 LLPPKPTTNL

-357 IEEVFV
+357 VEEVFV
-363 SEGDEVKQGDAL
+363 AQGDEVKQGDPL
-375 VNVDVAQ
+375 VNVAVDG
-382 DDDTETEQVGGAVTG
+382 DETEIPADANNIAGQA
-397 TGAGIDAPVDDG
+397 AGIDAPVDDG
-409 NEMSSVTGGFQPNT
+409 NELSAVTGGSVANT
-423 VPVLSEIARIEGEVF
+423 VPFLSEVARMQGDVF

-457 SDTQKFMKITTWPNG
+457 SDTLKFMKITTWPNG

-484 ETFQQ
+484 ESFQQ
-489 GDQIYYEGKY
+489 GEQIYYEGKY
-499 LQATEEVAPIYEISS
+499 LQATAEVSAISEELGTNGLAS
-514 DEIVTKRTYL
+514 RTYL

-530 YNETYYQAFQN
+530 YEDTYYQAFQN
-541 LEKGTDLSGIGVE
+541 LEKGTDLSTILATTNQDGT
-554 RVLDAEGNVTS
+554 EGELVP
-565 ETQLGA
+565 
-571 GDQTLGSLWIIGNT
+571 GDQTLGSLWVIGQDLPSET
-585 LASPANSKA
+585 NSKL
-594 EGTLDEN
+594 EGTADEN
-601 DELTYTKGEI
+601 GEITYTKGEI
-611 ISRLDSTSDQPL
+611 ISSLGSNNKPM
-623 YYLTVG
+623 YYLTVA
-629 DVPNGEVPDFAS
+629 DIPNGEVPDFANS
-641 SDDFVRLN
+641 NSFVRLN
-649 SFVDTNVKTLDRG
+649 SFVDSDVKTLNRG
-662 QATLRFFDDEIY
+662 QASLQFFDDEVY
-674 YDEDSQQH
+674 YDEETQQH
-682 FIVDSAPEIITDPA
+682 FVVDSSPAIISDPA
-696 QIATFDP
+696 QIASFDP
-703 SDEQWSKNLH
+703 SDTQWSKNFH
-713 VFKPKLS
+713 VFKPKL
-720 DPADPNSIVRKISSS
+720 NSIDDPTSFIRKISSS
-735 GHDVTNGVLREVNI
+735 GHDTANGALQEINI

-762 TFNIINAGNSFPSSD
+762 TFNIINSGNSFPSSD
-777 AIFSDGIELQ
+777 AIFSDGIELN
-787 LNSGSIHGYQQARVE
+787 LSAGSIHGYQAARSN
-802 EMERFRIS
+802 EMERFRTN
-810 LNALVSDFATKVND
+810 LNDLVSNFVTKVND
-824 IYNPDDNQ
+824 IYNPDDEQ

-844 RPVSGNNLIMEEEYG
+844 RPVTGNNLIMEEEYG

-902 NQALIRESDE
+902 NQALVRESDE
-912 LKLFLDDPANVDIYQ
+912 IKLFLDDPNNVDIYQ
-927 FYASARRMQH
+927 FYSSARRMQH
-937 VTLELDETY
+937 VTLELDTTY
-946 PGEDKLLGT
+946 PGEDKLTGT
-955 NDDGRS
+955 DDDGRS

-983 DNFSFDAVLQNDW
+983 DNFSFDAILQNDW

-1004 DNDLTVENLK
+1004 ENDLTVENLK
-1014 STHEFAE
+1014 STHDFAE

-1033 ANQNHFTDHISTMNA
+1033 ANEGSFTDHISTMNA

-1073 QRRAVSSVSVDEE
+1073 QRRAVSSVSIDEE
-1086 VADLMQF
+1086 VSDLMQF

>member
-24 AGKNL
+24 AGQNL

-151 KQELFNKTQTL
+151 KQELFNKVGTL
-162 VKRFNDAGTS
+162 VKRFNDAGSS
-172 LDSIEEDLSETVKR
+172 LDSIEEDLSETVRR

-199 EMNKQVRRFELQDKG
+199 EVNKQVRRFELQDKG

-242 ETSTGLPSGFINLF
+242 DPESGLPSGFINLY
-256 VQGTANEKVNLLD
+256 VQGSANEKVNLLD
-269 PMGPKK
+269 PMGPKN
-275 ITNDWGQEF
+275 ISNDWGQEF

-289 KDSNGTQAKVR
+289 SDPNGTQAKVR
-300 AKIDAN
+300 AKIDAD

-331 LLPPKPSSNL
+331 LLPPKPTTNL

-357 IEEVFV
+357 VEEVFV
-363 SEGDEVKQGDAL
+363 AQGDEVKQGDPL
-375 VNVDVAQ
+375 VNVAVDG
-382 DDDTETEQVGGAVTG
+382 DETEIPADANNIAGQA
-397 TGAGIDAPVDDG
+397 AGIDAPVDDG
-409 NEMSSVTGGFQPNT
+409 NELSSVTGGSVANT
-423 VPVLSEIARIEGEVF
+423 VPFLSEVARMQGDVF

-457 SDTQKFMKITTWPNG
+457 SDTLKFMKITTWPNG

-484 ETFQQ
+484 ESFQQ
-489 GDQIYYEGKY
+489 GEQIYYEGKY
-499 LQATEEVAPIYEISS
+499 LQATAEVSAISEELGTNGLAS
-514 DEIVTKRTYL
+514 RTYL

-530 YNETYYQAFQN
+530 YEDTYYQAFQN
-541 LEKGTDLSGIGVE
+541 LEKGTDLSKILATTNQDGT
-554 RVLDAEGNVTS
+554 EGELVT
-565 ETQLGA
+565 
-571 GDQTLGSLWIIGNT
+571 GDQTLGSLWVIGQNLPSET
-585 LASPANSKA
+585 NSKL
-594 EGTLDEN
+594 EGTADEN
-601 DELTYTKGEI
+601 GEITYTKGEI
-611 ISRLDSTSDQPL
+611 ISSLGSNNKPM
-623 YYLTVG
+623 YYLTVA
-629 DVPNGEVPDFAS
+629 DIPNGEVPDFANS
-641 SDDFVRLN
+641 NSFVRLN
-649 SFVDTNVKTLDRG
+649 SFVDSDVKTLNRG
-662 QATLRFFDDEIY
+662 QASLQFFDDEVY
-674 YDEDSQQH
+674 YDEETQQH
-682 FIVDSAPEIITDPA
+682 FVVDSSPAIISDPA
-696 QIATFDP
+696 QIASFDP
-703 SDEQWSKNLH
+703 SDSQWSSNLH
-713 VFKPKLS
+713 VFKPKL
-720 DPADPNSIVRKISSS
+720 NSIDDPTSFIRKISSS
-735 GHDVTNGVLREVNI
+735 GHDTGNGVLQEVNI

-762 TFNIINAGNSFPSSD
+762 TFNIINSGNSFPSSD
-777 AIFSDGIELQ
+777 AIFSDGIELN
-787 LNSGSIHGYQQARVE
+787 LTAGSIHGYQAARSN
-802 EMERFRIS
+802 EMERFRTN
-810 LNALVSDFATKVND
+810 LNDLVSNFVTKVND
-824 IYNPDDNQ
+824 IYNPDDDQ

-844 RPVSGNNLIMEEEYG
+844 RPVTGNNLIMEEEYG

-902 NQALIRESDE
+902 NQALVRESDE
-912 LKLFLDDPANVDIYQ
+912 LKLFLDDPNNVDIYQ
-927 FYASARRMQH
+927 FYSSARRMQH
-937 VTLELDETY
+937 VTLELDATY
-946 PGEDKLLGT
+946 PGEDKLTGT
-955 NDDGRS
+955 DDDGRS

-1004 DNDLTVENLK
+1004 ENDLTVENLK
-1014 STHEFAE
+1014 STHDFAE

-1033 ANQNHFTDHISTMNA
+1033 ANEGGLTDHISTMNA

-1073 QRRAVSSVSVDEE
+1073 QRRAVSSVSIDEE
-1086 VADLMQF
+1086 VSDLMQF

>member
-24 AGKNL
+24 AGQNL

-151 KQELFNKTQTL
+151 KQELFNKVGTL
-162 VKRFNDAGTS
+162 VKRFNDAGSS
-172 LDSIEEDLSETVKR
+172 LDSIEEDLSETVRR

-199 EMNKQVRRFELQDKG
+199 EVNKQVRRFELQDKG

-242 ETSTGLPSGFINLF
+242 DPESGLPSGFINLY
-256 VQGTANEKVNLLD
+256 VQGSANEKVNLLD
-269 PMGPKK
+269 PMGPKN

-289 KDSNGTQAKVR
+289 SDPNGTQAKVR
-300 AKIDAN
+300 AKIDAD

-331 LLPPKPSSNL
+331 LLPPKPTTNL

-357 IEEVFV
+357 VEEVFV
-363 SEGDEVKQGDAL
+363 AQGDEVKQGDPL
-375 VNVDVAQ
+375 VNVAVDG
-382 DDDTETEQVGGAVTG
+382 DETEIPADANNIAGQAG
-397 TGAGIDAPVDDG
+397 GIDAPVDDG
-409 NEMSSVTGGFQPNT
+409 NELSSVTGGSVANT
-423 VPVLSEIARIEGEVF
+423 VPFLSEVARMQGDVF

-457 SDTQKFMKITTWPNG
+457 SDTLKFMKITTWPNG

-484 ETFQQ
+484 ESFQQ
-489 GDQIYYEGKY
+489 GEQIYYEGKY
-499 LQATEEVAPIYEISS
+499 LQATAEVSAISEELGTNGLAS
-514 DEIVTKRTYL
+514 RTYL

-530 YNETYYQAFQN
+530 YEDTYYQAFQN
-541 LEKGTDLSGIGVE
+541 LEKGTDLSKILATTNQDGT
-554 RVLDAEGNVTS
+554 EGELVT
-565 ETQLGA
+565 
-571 GDQTLGSLWIIGNT
+571 GDQTLGSLWVIGQNLPSET
-585 LASPANSKA
+585 NSKL
-594 EGTLDEN
+594 EGTADEN
-601 DELTYTKGEI
+601 GEITYTKGEI
-611 ISRLDSTSDQPL
+611 ISSLGSNNKPM
-623 YYLTVG
+623 YYLTVA
-629 DVPNGEVPDFAS
+629 DIPNGEVPDFANS
-641 SDDFVRLN
+641 NSFVRLN
-649 SFVDTNVKTLDRG
+649 SFVDSDVKTLNRG
-662 QATLRFFDDEIY
+662 QASLQFFDDEVY
-674 YDEDSQQH
+674 YDEETQQH
-682 FIVDSAPEIITDPA
+682 FVVDSSPAIISDPA
-696 QIATFDP
+696 QIASFDP
-703 SDEQWSKNLH
+703 SDSQWSSNLH
-713 VFKPKLS
+713 VFKPKL
-720 DPADPNSIVRKISSS
+720 NSIDDPTSFIRKISSS
-735 GHDVTNGVLREVNI
+735 GHDTGNGVLQEVNI

-762 TFNIINAGNSFPSSD
+762 TFNIINSGNSFPSSD
-777 AIFSDGIELQ
+777 AIFSDGIELN
-787 LNSGSIHGYQQARVE
+787 LTSGSIHGYQAARSN
-802 EMERFRIS
+802 EMERFRTN
-810 LNALVSDFATKVND
+810 LNDLVSNFVTKVND
-824 IYNPDDNQ
+824 IYNPDDDQ

-844 RPVSGNNLIMEEEYG
+844 RPVTGNNLIMEEEYG

-912 LKLFLDDPANVDIYQ
+912 LKLFLDDPNNVDIYQ
-927 FYASARRMQH
+927 FYSSARRMQH
-937 VTLELDETY
+937 VTLELDATY
-946 PGEDKLLGT
+946 PGEDKLTGT
-955 NDDGRS
+955 DDDGRS

-1004 DNDLTVENLK
+1004 ENDLTVENLK
-1014 STHEFAE
+1014 STHDFAE

-1033 ANQNHFTDHISTMNA
+1033 ANEGGLTDHISTMNA

-1073 QRRAVSSVSVDEE
+1073 QRRAVSSVSIDEE
-1086 VADLMQF
+1086 VSDLMQF

>member
-24 AGKNL
+24 AGQNL

-151 KQELFNKTQTL
+151 KQELFNKVGTL
-162 VKRFNDAGTS
+162 VKRFNDAGSS
-172 LDSIEEDLSETVKR
+172 LDSIEEDLSETVRR

-199 EMNKQVRRFELQDKG
+199 EVNKQVRRFELQDKG

-242 ETSTGLPSGFINLF
+242 DPESGLPSGFINLY
-256 VQGTANEKVNLLD
+256 VQGSANEKVNLLD
-269 PMGPKK
+269 PMGPKN

-289 KDSNGTQAKVR
+289 SDPNGTQAKVR
-300 AKIDAN
+300 AKIDAD

-331 LLPPKPSSNL
+331 LLPPKPTTNL

-357 IEEVFV
+357 VEEVFV
-363 SEGDEVKQGDAL
+363 AQGDEVKQGDPL
-375 VNVDVAQ
+375 VNVAVDG
-382 DDDTETEQVGGAVTG
+382 DETEIPADANNIAGQAG
-397 TGAGIDAPVDDG
+397 GIDAPVDDG
-409 NEMSSVTGGFQPNT
+409 NELSSVTGGSVANT
-423 VPVLSEIARIEGEVF
+423 VPFLSEVARMEGDVF

-457 SDTQKFMKITTWPNG
+457 SDTLKFMKITTWPNG

-484 ETFQQ
+484 ESFQQ
-489 GDQIYYEGKY
+489 GEQIYYEGKY
-499 LQATEEVAPIYEISS
+499 LQATAEVSAISEELGTNGLAS
-514 DEIVTKRTYL
+514 RTYL

-530 YNETYYQAFQN
+530 YEDTYYQAFQN
-541 LEKGTDLSGIGVE
+541 LEKGTDLSKILATTNQDGT
-554 RVLDAEGNVTS
+554 EGELVT
-565 ETQLGA
+565 
-571 GDQTLGSLWIIGNT
+571 GDQTLGSLWVIGQDLPSET
-585 LASPANSKA
+585 NSKL
-594 EGTLDEN
+594 EGTADEN
-601 DELTYTKGEI
+601 GEITYTKGEI
-611 ISRLDSTSDQPL
+611 ISSLGSNNKPM
-623 YYLTVG
+623 YYLTVA
-629 DVPNGEVPDFAS
+629 DIPNGEVPDFANS
-641 SDDFVRLN
+641 NSFVRLN
-649 SFVDTNVKTLDRG
+649 SFVDSDVKTLNRG
-662 QATLRFFDDEIY
+662 QASLQFFDDEVY
-674 YDEDSQQH
+674 YDEETQQH
-682 FIVDSAPEIITDPA
+682 FVVDSSPAIISDPA
-696 QIATFDP
+696 QIASFDP
-703 SDEQWSKNLH
+703 SDSQWSSNLH
-713 VFKPKLS
+713 VFKPKL
-720 DPADPNSIVRKISSS
+720 NSIDDPTSFIRKISSS
-735 GHDVTNGVLREVNI
+735 GHDTGNGVLQEVNI

-762 TFNIINAGNSFPSSD
+762 TFNIINSGNSFPSSD
-777 AIFSDGIELQ
+777 AIFSDGIELN
-787 LNSGSIHGYQQARVE
+787 LTAGSIHGYQAARSN
-802 EMERFRIS
+802 EMERFRTN
-810 LNALVSDFATKVND
+810 LNDLVSNFVTKVND
-824 IYNPDDNQ
+824 IYNPDDEQ

-844 RPVSGNNLIMEEEYG
+844 RPVTGNNLIMEEEYG

-902 NQALIRESDE
+902 NQALVRESDE
-912 LKLFLDDPANVDIYQ
+912 LKLFLDDPNNVDIYQ
-927 FYASARRMQH
+927 FYSSARRMQH
-937 VTLELDETY
+937 VTLELDATY
-946 PGEDKLLGT
+946 PGEDKLTGT
-955 NDDGRS
+955 DDDGRS

-1004 DNDLTVENLK
+1004 ENDLTVENLK
-1014 STHEFAE
+1014 STHDFAE

-1033 ANQNHFTDHISTMNA
+1033 ANEGGLTDHISTMNA

-1068 TLLLD
+1068 SLLLD
-1073 QRRAVSSVSVDEE
+1073 QRRAVSSVSIDEE
-1086 VADLMQF
+1086 VSDLMQF

>member
-24 AGKNL
+24 AGQNL

-151 KQELFNKTQTL
+151 KQELFNKVGTL
-162 VKRFNDAGTS
+162 VKRFNDAGSS
-172 LDSIEEDLSETVKR
+172 LDSIEEDLSETVRR

-199 EMNKQVRRFELQDKG
+199 EVNKQVRRFELQDKG

-242 ETSTGLPSGFINLF
+242 DPESGLPSGFINLY
-256 VQGTANEKVNLLD
+256 VQGSANEKVNLLD
-269 PMGPKK
+269 PMGPKN

-289 KDSNGTQAKVR
+289 SDPNGTQAKVR
-300 AKIDAN
+300 AKIDSD

-331 LLPPKPSSNL
+331 LLPPKPTTNL

-357 IEEVFV
+357 VEEVFV
-363 SEGDEVKQGDAL
+363 AQGDEVKQGDPL
-375 VNVDVAQ
+375 VNVAVDGDETVAQ
-382 DDDTETEQVGGAVTG
+382 ADANNIAGQVG
-397 TGAGIDAPVDDG
+397 GIDAPVDDG
-409 NEMSSVTGGFQPNT
+409 NELSSVTGGSVANT
-423 VPVLSEIARIEGEVF
+423 VPFLSEVARMQGDVF

-457 SDTQKFMKITTWPNG
+457 SDTLKFMKITTWPNG

-484 ETFQQ
+484 ESFQQ
-489 GDQIYYEGKY
+489 GEQIYYEGKY
-499 LQATEEVAPIYEISS
+499 LQATAEVSAISEELGTNGLAS
-514 DEIVTKRTYL
+514 RTYL

-530 YNETYYQAFQN
+530 YEDTYYQAFQN
-541 LEKGTDLSGIGVE
+541 LEKGTDLSKILATTNQDGT
-554 RVLDAEGNVTS
+554 EGELVT
-565 ETQLGA
+565 
-571 GDQTLGSLWIIGNT
+571 GDQTLGSLWVIGQNLPSET
-585 LASPANSKA
+585 NSKL
-594 EGTLDEN
+594 EGTADEN
-601 DELTYTKGEI
+601 GEITYTKGEI
-611 ISRLDSTSDQPL
+611 ISSLGSNNKPM
-623 YYLTVG
+623 YYLTVA
-629 DVPNGEVPDFAS
+629 DIPNGEVPDFANS
-641 SDDFVRLN
+641 NSFVRLN
-649 SFVDTNVKTLDRG
+649 SFVDSDVKTLNRG
-662 QATLRFFDDEIY
+662 QASLQFFDDEVY
-674 YDEDSQQH
+674 YDEETQQH
-682 FIVDSAPEIITDPA
+682 FVVDSSPAIISDPA
-696 QIATFDP
+696 QIASFDP
-703 SDEQWSKNLH
+703 SDSQWSSNFH
-713 VFKPKLS
+713 VFKPKL
-720 DPADPNSIVRKISSS
+720 NSIDDPTSFIRKISSS
-735 GHDVTNGVLREVNI
+735 GHDTGNGVLQEVNI

-762 TFNIINAGNSFPSSD
+762 TFNIINSGNSFPSSD
-777 AIFSDGIELQ
+777 AIFSDGIELN
-787 LNSGSIHGYQQARVE
+787 LTAGSIHGYQAARSN
-802 EMERFRIS
+802 EMERFRTN
-810 LNALVSDFATKVND
+810 LNDLVSNFVTKVND
-824 IYNPDDNQ
+824 IYNPDDEQ

-844 RPVSGNNLIMEEEYG
+844 RPVTGNNLIMEEEYG

-902 NQALIRESDE
+902 NQALVRESDE
-912 LKLFLDDPANVDIYQ
+912 LKLFLDDPNNVDIYQ
-927 FYASARRMQH
+927 FYSSARRMQH
-937 VTLELDETY
+937 VTLELDATY
-946 PGEDKLLGT
+946 PGEDKLTGT
-955 NDDGRS
+955 DDDGRS

-1004 DNDLTVENLK
+1004 ENDLTVDNLK
-1014 STHEFAE
+1014 STHDFAE

-1033 ANQNHFTDHISTMNA
+1033 ANEGSFTDHISTMNA

-1073 QRRAVSSVSVDEE
+1073 QRRAVSSVSIDEE
-1086 VADLMQF
+1086 VSDLMQF

>member
-82 SETAS
+82 SETSS

-151 KQELFNKTQTL
+151 KQELFNKVGTL
-162 VKRFNDAGTS
+162 VKRFNDAGGS
-172 LDSIEEDLSETVKR
+172 LDSIEEDLSETVRR

-199 EMNKQVRRFELQDKG
+199 EVNKQVRRFELQDKG

-242 ETSTGLPSGFINLF
+242 DPESGLPSGFINLY
-256 VQGTANEKVNLLD
+256 VQGSANEKVNLLD
-269 PMGPKK
+269 PMGPKN
-275 ITNDWGQEF
+275 ISNDWGQEF

-289 KDSNGTQAKVR
+289 SDPNGTQAKVR
-300 AKIDAN
+300 AKIDAD

-331 LLPPKPSSNL
+331 LLPPKPTTNL

-357 IEEVFV
+357 VEEVFV
-363 SEGDEVKQGDAL
+363 AQGDEVKQGDPL
-375 VNVDVAQ
+375 VNVAVDG
-382 DDDTETEQVGGAVTG
+382 DETEIPADANNVAGQAT
-397 TGAGIDAPVDDG
+397 GIDAPVDDG
-409 NEMSSVTGGFQPNT
+409 NELSAVTGGSVANT
-423 VPVLSEIARIEGEVF
+423 VPFLSEVARMQGDVF

-457 SDTQKFMKITTWPNG
+457 SDTLKFMKITTWPNG

-484 ETFQQ
+484 ESFQQ
-489 GDQIYYEGKY
+489 GEQIYYEGKY
-499 LQATEEVAPIYEISS
+499 LQATAEVSAISEELGTNGLAS
-514 DEIVTKRTYL
+514 RTYL

-530 YNETYYQAFQN
+530 YEDTYYQAFQN
-541 LEKGTDLSGIGVE
+541 LEKGTDLSTILATTNQDGT
-554 RVLDAEGNVTS
+554 EGELVP
-565 ETQLGA
+565 
-571 GDQTLGSLWIIGNT
+571 GDQTLGSLWVIGQDLPSET
-585 LASPANSKA
+585 NSKL
-594 EGTLDEN
+594 EGTADEN
-601 DELTYTKGEI
+601 GEITYTKGEI
-611 ISRLDSTSDQPL
+611 ISSLGSNNKPM
-623 YYLTVG
+623 YYLTVA
-629 DVPNGEVPDFAS
+629 DIPNGEVPDFANS
-641 SDDFVRLN
+641 NSFVRLN
-649 SFVDTNVKTLDRG
+649 SFVDSDVKTLNRG
-662 QATLRFFDDEIY
+662 QASLQFFDDEVY
-674 YDEDSQQH
+674 YDEETQQH
-682 FIVDSAPEIITDPA
+682 FVVDSSPAIISDPA
-696 QIATFDP
+696 QIASFDP
-703 SDEQWSKNLH
+703 SDTQWSKNFH
-713 VFKPKLS
+713 VFKPKL
-720 DPADPNSIVRKISSS
+720 NSIDDPTSFIRKISSS
-735 GHDVTNGVLREVNI
+735 GHDTANGVLQEINI

-762 TFNIINAGNSFPSSD
+762 TFNIINSGNSFPSSD
-777 AIFSDGIELQ
+777 AIFSDGIELN
-787 LNSGSIHGYQQARVE
+787 LSAGSIHGYQAARSN
-802 EMERFRIS
+802 EMERFRTN
-810 LNALVSDFATKVND
+810 LNDLVSNFVTKVND
-824 IYNPDDNQ
+824 IYNPDDEQ

-844 RPVSGNNLIMEEEYG
+844 RPVTGNNLIMEEEYG

-902 NQALIRESDE
+902 NQALVRESDE
-912 LKLFLDDPANVDIYQ
+912 IKLFLDDPNNVDIYQ
-927 FYASARRMQH
+927 FYSSARRMQH
-937 VTLELDETY
+937 VTLELDTTY
-946 PGEDKLLGT
+946 PGEDKLTGT
-955 NDDGRS
+955 DDDGRS

-983 DNFSFDAVLQNDW
+983 DNFSFDAILQNDW

-1004 DNDLTVENLK
+1004 ENDLTVENLK
-1014 STHEFAE
+1014 STHDFAE

-1033 ANQNHFTDHISTMNA
+1033 ANEGSFTDHISTMNA

-1073 QRRAVSSVSVDEE
+1073 QRRAVSSVSIDEE
-1086 VADLMQF
+1086 VSDLMQF

>member
-24 AGKNL
+24 AGQNL

-68 ARSELLDKRVVNEL
+68 FRSELLDKRVVNEL
-82 SETAS
+82 AETAS

-98 QGALGETITRSGINV
+98 QGALGETITRNGINV

-151 KQELFNKTQTL
+151 KQELFNKTQTI
-162 VKRFNDAGTS
+162 VKRFNDAGRS

-199 EMNKQVRRFELQDKG
+199 EVNKQVRRFELQDKG
-214 KAVTYRDRRQALL
+214 KAVTYRDKRQALL
-227 EELSQLMDFKVEEDV
+227 EELSKLLDFKVEEDV
-242 ETSTGLPSGFINLF
+242 DPASGLPSGFINLF
-256 VQGTANEKVNLLD
+256 VRGTANEKVNLLD

-275 ITNDWGQEF
+275 ISNDWGQEF

-289 KDSNGTQAKVR
+289 ADPNGKTAKVR
-300 AKIDAN
+300 AKIDAD
-306 GNLGRFEVLDGGS
+306 GNLGRFEVLNGGS
-319 LYNDSEGPILVS
+319 LYDDADGPILVS
-331 LLPPKPSSNL
+331 LLPPKPTSNL
-341 VETETGEVVSA
+341 VETDTGEVVSA
-352 PKSGT
+352 PKGGT
-357 IEEVFV
+357 VDQVFV
-363 SEGDEVKQGDAL
+363 QEGDEVQQGDPL
-375 VNVDVAQ
+375 VNVNVAV
-382 DDDTETEQVGGAVTG
+382 DEEGDPNDAANPIAGNGLGINTG
-397 TGAGIDAPVDDG
+397 VDDG
-409 NEMSSVTGGFQPNT
+409 NEISSVTGGAQANT
-423 VPVLSEIARIEGEVF
+423 IPVFSQIARKEGEVF
-438 YQGDAYYQALTN
+438 YQGDSYYQALTN

-457 SDTQKFMKITTWPNG
+457 TDTRKFMKISTWPNG

-484 ETFQQ
+484 ESFQA
-489 GDQIYYEGKY
+489 GEQIYYEGKF
-499 LQATEEVAPIYEISS
+499 LQATEAVSAVSEELSEDGLAS
-514 DEIVTKRTYL
+514 RTYL

-530 YNETYYQAFQN
+530 YQDTYYQAFRN
-541 LEKGTDLSGIGVE
+541 LEKGTDLGNILQSQNQAGP
-554 RVLDAEGNVTS
+554 EGNAT
-565 ETQLGA
+565 LDK
-571 GDQTLGSLWIIGNT
+571 GDQTLSSLWVIGKE
-585 LASPANSKA
+585 LPSQLNSKA
-594 EGTLDEN
+594 EGDLDEN
-601 DELTYTKGEI
+601 GELSYSKGDIVSSLGGNDEMMYFLAVA
-611 ISRLDSTSDQPL
+611 DVAP
-623 YYLTVG
+623 G
-629 DVPNGEVPDFAS
+629 DVPNFSE
-641 SDDFVRLN
+641 SDAFVRLN
-649 SFVDTNVKTLDRG
+649 AFVDTDVKNLDRS
-662 QATLRFFDDEIY
+662 QTSLQFFDDEIY
-674 YDEDSQQH
+674 YDQQTQLH
-682 FIVDSAPEIITDPA
+682 FVVDSAPDIITDPA
-696 QIATFDP
+696 MIAAFDP
-703 SDEQWSKNLH
+703 SSAEWSKNFH
-713 VFKPKLS
+713 VFNPKLNQ
-720 DPADPNSIVRKISSS
+720 AEDPNAIIRKISSS
-735 GHDVTNGVLREVNI
+735 GHSLDNGVLQEVNI

-762 TFNIINAGNSFPSSD
+762 TFNIINHGNSFPSSD
-777 AIFSDGIELQ
+777 AIFSDGIELD
-787 LNSGSIHGYQQARVE
+787 LSAGAIHGYQTARTF
-802 EMERFRIS
+802 EMERFRTS
-810 LNALVSDFATKVND
+810 LNDLVSDFVTQINE
-824 IYNPDDNQ
+824 IYNPDDDQ

-844 RPVSGNNLIMEEEYG
+844 RPVNGNNLIMEEEYG

-869 QLFREEVNMTLPT
+869 QLFREEVDMTLPT

-892 TTPIFPEEVP
+892 TTPIFPQEVP
-902 NQALIRESDE
+902 NAALVRESDE
-912 LKLFLDDPANVDIYQ
+912 LKLFLDDPENADIYE

-946 PGEDKLLGT
+946 PGNDKLLGT
-955 NDDGRS
+955 GDDGRS

-976 EKAFIIG
+976 DKAFIIG

-996 NLATSLRV
+996 NLATSLRI
-1004 DNDLTVENLK
+1004 DNDLSVENLK
-1014 STHEFAE
+1014 STHDFAD
-1021 GANDVAFAIGDL
+1021 GANDVALAISEL
-1033 ANQNHFTDHISTMNA
+1033 ANEGVFTDRISTMNA

-1068 TLLLD
+1068 DLLLD

>member
-24 AGKNL
+24 AGQNL

-151 KQELFNKTQTL
+151 KQELFNKVGTL
-162 VKRFNDAGTS
+162 VKRFNDAGSS
-172 LDSIEEDLSETVKR
+172 LDSIEEDLSETVRR

-199 EMNKQVRRFELQDKG
+199 EVNKQVRRFELQDKG

-242 ETSTGLPSGFINLF
+242 DPESGLPSGFINLY
-256 VQGTANEKVNLLD
+256 VQGSANEKVNLLD
-269 PMGPKK
+269 PMGPKN

-289 KDSNGTQAKVR
+289 SDPNGTQAKVR
-300 AKIDAN
+300 AKIDAD

-331 LLPPKPSSNL
+331 LLPPKPTTNL

-357 IEEVFV
+357 VEEVFV
-363 SEGDEVKQGDAL
+363 AQGDEVKQGDPL
-375 VNVDVAQ
+375 VNVAVDG
-382 DDDTETEQVGGAVTG
+382 DETEIPADANNIAGQAG
-397 TGAGIDAPVDDG
+397 GIDAPVDDG
-409 NEMSSVTGGFQPNT
+409 NELSSVTGGSVANT
-423 VPVLSEIARIEGEVF
+423 VPFLSEVARMQGDVF

-457 SDTQKFMKITTWPNG
+457 SDTLKFMKITTWPNG

-484 ETFQQ
+484 ESFQQ
-489 GDQIYYEGKY
+489 GEQIYYEGKY
-499 LQATEEVAPIYEISS
+499 LQATAEVSAISEELGTNGLAS
-514 DEIVTKRTYL
+514 RTYL

-530 YNETYYQAFQN
+530 YEDTYYQAFQN
-541 LEKGTDLSGIGVE
+541 LEKGTDLSKILATTNQDGT
-554 RVLDAEGNVTS
+554 EGELVT
-565 ETQLGA
+565 
-571 GDQTLGSLWIIGNT
+571 GDQTLGSLWVIGQNLPSET
-585 LASPANSKA
+585 NSKL
-594 EGTLDEN
+594 EGTADEN
-601 DELTYTKGEI
+601 GEITYTKGEI
-611 ISRLDSTSDQPL
+611 ISSLGSNNKPM
-623 YYLTVG
+623 YYLTVA
-629 DVPNGEVPDFAS
+629 DIPNGEVPDFANS
-641 SDDFVRLN
+641 NSFVRLN
-649 SFVDTNVKTLDRG
+649 SFVDSDVKTLNRG
-662 QATLRFFDDEIY
+662 QASLQFFDDEVY
-674 YDEDSQQH
+674 YDEETQQH
-682 FIVDSAPEIITDPA
+682 FVVDSSPAIISDPA
-696 QIATFDP
+696 QIASFDP
-703 SDEQWSKNLH
+703 SDSQWSSNLH
-713 VFKPKLS
+713 VFKPKL
-720 DPADPNSIVRKISSS
+720 NSIDDPTSFIRKISSS
-735 GHDVTNGVLREVNI
+735 GHDTGNGVLQEVNI

-762 TFNIINAGNSFPSSD
+762 TFNIINSGNSFPSSD
-777 AIFSDGIELQ
+777 AIFSDGIELN
-787 LNSGSIHGYQQARVE
+787 LTSGSIHGYQAARSN
-802 EMERFRIS
+802 EMERFRTN
-810 LNALVSDFATKVND
+810 LNDLVSNFVTKVND
-824 IYNPDDNQ
+824 IYNPDDDQ

-844 RPVSGNNLIMEEEYG
+844 RPVTGNNLIMEEEYG

-902 NQALIRESDE
+902 NQALVRESDE
-912 LKLFLDDPANVDIYQ
+912 LKLFLDDPNNVDIYQ
-927 FYASARRMQH
+927 FYSSARRMQH
-937 VTLELDETY
+937 VTLELDATY
-946 PGEDKLLGT
+946 PGEDKLTGT
-955 NDDGRS
+955 DDDGRS

-1004 DNDLTVENLK
+1004 ENDLTVENLK
-1014 STHEFAE
+1014 STHDFAE

-1033 ANQNHFTDHISTMNA
+1033 ANEGGLTDHISTMNA

-1073 QRRAVSSVSVDEE
+1073 QRRAVSSVSIDEE
-1086 VADLMQF
+1086 VSDLMQF

>member
-24 AGKNL
+24 AGQNL

-151 KQELFNKTQTL
+151 KQELFNKVGTL
-162 VKRFNDAGTS
+162 VKRFNDAGSS
-172 LDSIEEDLSETVKR
+172 LDSIEEDLSETVRR

-199 EMNKQVRRFELQDKG
+199 EVNKQVRRFELQDKG

-227 EELSQLMDFKVEEDV
+227 EELSQLMDFKVEEDLDPQ
-242 ETSTGLPSGFINLF
+242 SGLPSGFINLYA
-256 VQGTANEKVNLLD
+256 QGSANEKVNLLD
-269 PMGPKK
+269 PMGPKN

-289 KDSNGTQAKVR
+289 SDPNGTQAKVR
-300 AKIDAN
+300 AKIDAD

-319 LYNDSEGPILVS
+319 LYNDSEGPILIS
-331 LLPPKPSSNL
+331 LLPPKPTTNL
-341 VETETGEVVSA
+341 VETETGELVSA

-357 IEEVFV
+357 VEEVFV
-363 SEGDEVKQGDAL
+363 AQGDEVNQGDPL
-375 VNVDVAQ
+375 VSVAVNG
-382 DDDTETEQVGGAVTG
+382 DETEAQAEANNIAVQA
-397 TGAGIDAPVDDG
+397 AGIDAPVDDG
-409 NEMSSVTGGFQPNT
+409 NELSSVTGGSVANT
-423 VPVLSEIARIEGEVF
+423 VPFLSEVARMQGDVF

-457 SDTQKFMKITTWPNG
+457 SDTLKFMKITTWPNG

-484 ETFQQ
+484 ESFQQ
-489 GDQIYYEGKY
+489 GEQIYYEGKY
-499 LQATEEVAPIYEISS
+499 LQATAEVSAVSEELGTNGLAS
-514 DEIVTKRTYL
+514 RTYL

-530 YNETYYQAFQN
+530 YEDTYYQAFQN
-541 LEKGTDLSGIGVE
+541 LEKGTDLSNILATTNQDGT
-554 RVLDAEGNVTS
+554 EGELVT
-565 ETQLGA
+565 
-571 GDQTLGSLWIIGNT
+571 GDQTLGSLWVIGQNLPSET
-585 LASPANSKA
+585 NSKS
-594 EGTLDEN
+594 EGTTDEN
-601 DELTYTKGEI
+601 GEISYTKGEI
-611 ISRLDSTSDQPL
+611 ISSLGSNNKPM
-623 YYLTVG
+623 YYLTVA
-629 DVPNGEVPDFAS
+629 DIPDGEVPDFANS
-641 SDDFVRLN
+641 NSFVRLN
-649 SFVDTNVKTLDRG
+649 SFVDSDVKTLNRG
-662 QATLRFFDDEIY
+662 QASLQFFDDEVY
-674 YDEDSQQH
+674 YDEETQQH
-682 FIVDSAPEIITDPA
+682 FVVDSSPAIISDPV
-696 QIATFDP
+696 QIASFDP
-703 SDEQWSKNLH
+703 SDSQWSSNFH
-713 VFKPKLS
+713 VFKPKL
-720 DPADPNSIVRKISSS
+720 NSIDDPTNFIRKISSS
-735 GHDVTNGVLREVNI
+735 GHDTANGVLQEVNI

-762 TFNIINAGNSFPSSD
+762 TFNIINSGNSFPSSD
-777 AIFSDGIELQ
+777 AIFSDGIELN
-787 LNSGSIHGYQQARVE
+787 LSAGSIHGYQSARSN
-802 EMERFRIS
+802 EMERFRTN
-810 LNALVSDFATKVND
+810 LNDLVSNFVTKVND
-824 IYNPDDNQ
+824 IYNPDDDQ

-844 RPVSGNNLIMEEEYG
+844 RPVTGNNLIMEEEYG

-912 LKLFLDDPANVDIYQ
+912 LKLFLDDPDNVDIYQ
-927 FYASARRMQH
+927 FYSSARRMQH
-937 VTLELDETY
+937 VTLELDTTY
-946 PGEDKLLGT
+946 PGEDNLTGT
-955 NDDGRS
+955 DDDGRS

-996 NLATSLRV
+996 NLAASLRV

-1014 STHEFAE
+1014 STHDFAE
-1021 GANDVAFAIGDL
+1021 GANDVAFAIGDI
-1033 ANQNHFTDHISTMNA
+1033 ANEGDLTDHISTMNA

-1073 QRRAVSSVSVDEE
+1073 QRRAVSSVSIDEE
-1086 VADLMQF
+1086 VSDLMQF

>member
-24 AGKNL
+24 AGQNL

-151 KQELFNKTQTL
+151 KQELFNKVGTL
-162 VKRFNDAGTS
+162 VKRFNDAGSS
-172 LDSIEEDLSETVKR
+172 LDSIEEDLSETVRR

-199 EMNKQVRRFELQDKG
+199 EVNKQVRRFELQDKG

-227 EELSQLMDFKVEEDV
+227 EELSQLMDFKVEEDLDPQ
-242 ETSTGLPSGFINLF
+242 SGLPSGFINLY
-256 VQGTANEKVNLLD
+256 VQGSANEKVNLLD
-269 PMGPKK
+269 PMGPKN

-289 KDSNGTQAKVR
+289 SDPNGTQAKVR
-300 AKIDAN
+300 AKIDAD

-331 LLPPKPSSNL
+331 LLPPKPTTNL
-341 VETETGEVVSA
+341 VETETGELVSA

-357 IEEVFV
+357 VEEVFV
-363 SEGDEVKQGDAL
+363 AQGDEVKQGDPL
-375 VNVDVAQ
+375 VNVAVDGDETVAQ
-382 DDDTETEQVGGAVTG
+382 AEANNIAGQAT
-397 TGAGIDAPVDDG
+397 GIDAPVDDG
-409 NEMSSVTGGFQPNT
+409 NELSSVTGGSVANT
-423 VPVLSEIARIEGEVF
+423 VPFLSEVARMQGDVF

-457 SDTQKFMKITTWPNG
+457 SDTLKFMKITTWPNG

-484 ETFQQ
+484 ESFQQ
-489 GDQIYYEGKY
+489 GEQIYYEGKY
-499 LQATEEVAPIYEISS
+499 LQATAEVSAISEELGTNGLAS
-514 DEIVTKRTYL
+514 RTYL

-530 YNETYYQAFQN
+530 YEDTYYQAFQN
-541 LEKGTDLSGIGVE
+541 LEKGTDLSKILVTTNQDGT
-554 RVLDAEGNVTS
+554 EGELVT
-565 ETQLGA
+565 
-571 GDQTLGSLWIIGNT
+571 GDQTLGSLWVIGQNLPSET
-585 LASPANSKA
+585 NSKS
-594 EGTLDEN
+594 EGTADEN
-601 DELTYTKGEI
+601 GEISYTKGEI
-611 ISRLDSTSDQPL
+611 ISSLGSNNNPM
-623 YYLTVG
+623 YYLTVA
-629 DVPNGEVPDFAS
+629 DTPNGEVPDFANS
-641 SDDFVRLN
+641 NSFVRLN
-649 SFVDTNVKTLDRG
+649 SFVDSDVKTLDRG
-662 QATLRFFDDEIY
+662 QASLQFFDDEVY
-674 YDEDSQQH
+674 YDQETQQH
-682 FIVDSAPEIITDPA
+682 FVVDSSPAIVSDPA
-696 QIATFDP
+696 QIASFDP
-703 SDEQWSKNLH
+703 SDSQWSSNFH
-713 VFKPKLS
+713 IFKPKL
-720 DPADPNSIVRKISSS
+720 NSIDDPTSFIRKISSS
-735 GHDVTNGVLREVNI
+735 GHDTGNGVLQEVNI

-762 TFNIINAGNSFPSSD
+762 TFNIINSGNSFPSSD
-777 AIFSDGIELQ
+777 AIFSDGIELN
-787 LNSGSIHGYQQARVE
+787 LSAGSIHGYQSARSN
-802 EMERFRIS
+802 EMERFRTN
-810 LNALVSDFATKVND
+810 LNDLVSNFVTKVND
-824 IYNPDDNQ
+824 IYNPDDDQ

-844 RPVSGNNLIMEEEYG
+844 RPVTGNNLIMEEEYG

-912 LKLFLDDPANVDIYQ
+912 LKLFLDDPDNVDIYQ
-927 FYASARRMQH
+927 FYSSARRMQH
-937 VTLELDETY
+937 VTLELDTTY
-946 PGEDKLLGT
+946 PGEDKLTGT
-955 NDDGRS
+955 DDDGRS

-1004 DNDLTVENLK
+1004 ENDLTVENLK
-1014 STHEFAE
+1014 STHDFAE

-1033 ANQNHFTDHISTMNA
+1033 ANEGGLTDHISTMNA

-1073 QRRAVSSVSVDEE
+1073 QRRAVSSVSIDEE
-1086 VADLMQF
+1086 VSDLMQF

>member
-24 AGKNL
+24 AGQNL

-151 KQELFNKTQTL
+151 KQELFNKVGTL
-162 VKRFNDAGTS
+162 VKRFNDAGSS
-172 LDSIEEDLSETVKR
+172 LDSIEEDLSETVRR

-199 EMNKQVRRFELQDKG
+199 EVNKQVRRFELQDKG

-242 ETSTGLPSGFINLF
+242 DPESGLPSGFINLY
-256 VQGTANEKVNLLD
+256 VQGSANEKVNLLD
-269 PMGPKK
+269 PMGPKN

-289 KDSNGTQAKVR
+289 SDPNGTQAKVR
-300 AKIDAN
+300 AKIDAD

-331 LLPPKPSSNL
+331 LLPPKPTTNL

-357 IEEVFV
+357 VEEVFV
-363 SEGDEVKQGDAL
+363 AQGDEVKQGDPL
-375 VNVDVAQ
+375 VNVAVDG
-382 DDDTETEQVGGAVTG
+382 DETEIPADANNIAGQAG
-397 TGAGIDAPVDDG
+397 GIDAPVDDG
-409 NEMSSVTGGFQPNT
+409 NELSSVTGGSVANT
-423 VPVLSEIARIEGEVF
+423 VPFLSEVARMEGDVF

-457 SDTQKFMKITTWPNG
+457 SDTLKFMKITTWPNG

-484 ETFQQ
+484 ESFQQ
-489 GDQIYYEGKY
+489 GEQIYYEGKY
-499 LQATEEVAPIYEISS
+499 LQATAEVSAISEELGTNGLAS
-514 DEIVTKRTYL
+514 RTYL

-530 YNETYYQAFQN
+530 YEDTYYQAFQN
-541 LEKGTDLSGIGVE
+541 LEKGTDLSKILATTNQDGT
-554 RVLDAEGNVTS
+554 EGELVT
-565 ETQLGA
+565 
-571 GDQTLGSLWIIGNT
+571 GDQTLGSLWVIGQNLPSET
-585 LASPANSKA
+585 NSKL
-594 EGTLDEN
+594 EGTADEN
-601 DELTYTKGEI
+601 GEITYTKGEI
-611 ISRLDSTSDQPL
+611 ISSLGSNNKPM
-623 YYLTVG
+623 YYLTVA
-629 DVPNGEVPDFAS
+629 DIPNGEVPDFANS
-641 SDDFVRLN
+641 NSFVRLN
-649 SFVDTNVKTLDRG
+649 SFVDSDVKTLNRG
-662 QATLRFFDDEIY
+662 QASLQFFDDEVY
-674 YDEDSQQH
+674 YDEETQQH
-682 FIVDSAPEIITDPA
+682 FVVDSSPAIISDPA
-696 QIATFDP
+696 QIASFDP
-703 SDEQWSKNLH
+703 SDSQWSSNLH
-713 VFKPKLS
+713 VFKPKL
-720 DPADPNSIVRKISSS
+720 NSIDDPTSFIRKISSS
-735 GHDVTNGVLREVNI
+735 GHDTGNGVLQEVNI

-762 TFNIINAGNSFPSSD
+762 TFNIINSGNSFPSSD
-777 AIFSDGIELQ
+777 AIFSDGIELN
-787 LNSGSIHGYQQARVE
+787 LTAGSIHGYQAARSN
-802 EMERFRIS
+802 EMERFRTN
-810 LNALVSDFATKVND
+810 LNDLVSNFVTKVND
-824 IYNPDDNQ
+824 IYNPDDDQ

-844 RPVSGNNLIMEEEYG
+844 RPVTGNNLIMEEEYG

-902 NQALIRESDE
+902 NQALVRESDE
-912 LKLFLDDPANVDIYQ
+912 LKLFLDDPNNVDIYQ
-927 FYASARRMQH
+927 FYSSARRMQH
-937 VTLELDETY
+937 VTLELDATY
-946 PGEDKLLGT
+946 PGEDKLTGT
-955 NDDGRS
+955 DDDGRS

-1004 DNDLTVENLK
+1004 ENDLTVENLK
-1014 STHEFAE
+1014 STHDFAE

-1033 ANQNHFTDHISTMNA
+1033 ANEGGLTDHISTMNA

-1073 QRRAVSSVSVDEE
+1073 QRRAVSSVSIDEE
-1086 VADLMQF
+1086 VSDLMQF

>member
-24 AGKNL
+24 AGQNL

-82 SETAS
+82 SETSS

-151 KQELFNKTQTL
+151 KQELFNKVGTL
-162 VKRFNDAGTS
+162 VKRFNDAGGS
-172 LDSIEEDLSETVKR
+172 LDSIEEDLSETVRR

-199 EMNKQVRRFELQDKG
+199 EVNKQVRRFELQDKG

-242 ETSTGLPSGFINLF
+242 DPESGLPSGFINLY
-256 VQGTANEKVNLLD
+256 VQGSANEKVNLLD
-269 PMGPKK
+269 PMGPKN
-275 ITNDWGQEF
+275 ISNDWGQEF

-289 KDSNGTQAKVR
+289 SDPNGTQAKVR
-300 AKIDAN
+300 AKIDAD

-331 LLPPKPSSNL
+331 LLPPKPTTNL

-357 IEEVFV
+357 VEEVFV
-363 SEGDEVKQGDAL
+363 AQGDEVKQGDPL
-375 VNVDVAQ
+375 VNVAVDG
-382 DDDTETEQVGGAVTG
+382 DETEIPADANNVAGQAT
-397 TGAGIDAPVDDG
+397 GIDAPVDDG
-409 NEMSSVTGGFQPNT
+409 NELSAVTGGSVANT
-423 VPVLSEIARIEGEVF
+423 VPFLSEVARMQGDVF

-457 SDTQKFMKITTWPNG
+457 SDTLKFMKITTWPNG

-484 ETFQQ
+484 ESFQQ
-489 GDQIYYEGKY
+489 GEQIYYEGKY
-499 LQATEEVAPIYEISS
+499 LQATAEVSAISEELGTNGLAS
-514 DEIVTKRTYL
+514 RTYL

-530 YNETYYQAFQN
+530 YEDTYYQAFQN
-541 LEKGTDLSGIGVE
+541 LEKGTDLSTILATTNQDGT
-554 RVLDAEGNVTS
+554 EGELVP
-565 ETQLGA
+565 
-571 GDQTLGSLWIIGNT
+571 GDQTLGSLWVIGQDLPSET
-585 LASPANSKA
+585 NSKL
-594 EGTLDEN
+594 EGTADEN
-601 DELTYTKGEI
+601 GEITYTKGEI
-611 ISRLDSTSDQPL
+611 ISSLGSNNKPM
-623 YYLTVG
+623 YYLTVA
-629 DVPNGEVPDFAS
+629 DIPNGEVPDFANS
-641 SDDFVRLN
+641 NSFVRLN
-649 SFVDTNVKTLDRG
+649 SFVDSDVKTLNRG
-662 QATLRFFDDEIY
+662 QASLQFFDDEVY
-674 YDEDSQQH
+674 YDEETQQH
-682 FIVDSAPEIITDPA
+682 FVVDSSPAIISDPA
-696 QIATFDP
+696 QIASFDP
-703 SDEQWSKNLH
+703 SDTQWSKNFH
-713 VFKPKLS
+713 VFKPKL
-720 DPADPNSIVRKISSS
+720 NSIDDPTSFIRKISSS
-735 GHDVTNGVLREVNI
+735 GHDTANGVLQEINI

-762 TFNIINAGNSFPSSD
+762 TFNIINSGNSFPSSD
-777 AIFSDGIELQ
+777 AIFSDGIELN
-787 LNSGSIHGYQQARVE
+787 LSAGSIHGYQAARSN
-802 EMERFRIS
+802 EMERFRTN
-810 LNALVSDFATKVND
+810 LNDLVSNFVTKVND
-824 IYNPDDNQ
+824 IYNPDDEQ

-844 RPVSGNNLIMEEEYG
+844 RPVTGNNLIMEEEYG

-902 NQALIRESDE
+902 NQALVRESDE
-912 LKLFLDDPANVDIYQ
+912 IKLFLDDPNNVDIYQ
-927 FYASARRMQH
+927 FYSSARRMQH
-937 VTLELDETY
+937 VTLELDTTY
-946 PGEDKLLGT
+946 PGEDKLTGT
-955 NDDGRS
+955 DDDGRS

-983 DNFSFDAVLQNDW
+983 DNFSFDAILQNDW

-1004 DNDLTVENLK
+1004 ENDLTVENLK
-1014 STHEFAE
+1014 STHDFAE

-1033 ANQNHFTDHISTMNA
+1033 ANEGSFTDHISTMNA

-1073 QRRAVSSVSVDEE
+1073 QRRAVSSVSIDEE
-1086 VADLMQF
+1086 VSDLMQF

>member
-24 AGKNL
+24 AGQNL

-151 KQELFNKTQTL
+151 KQELFNKVGTL
-162 VKRFNDAGTS
+162 VKRFNDAGSS
-172 LDSIEEDLSETVKR
+172 LDSIEEDLSETVRR

-199 EMNKQVRRFELQDKG
+199 EVNKQVRRFELQDKG

-227 EELSQLMDFKVEEDV
+227 EELSQLMDFKVEEDLDPQ
-242 ETSTGLPSGFINLF
+242 SGLPSGFINLY
-256 VQGTANEKVNLLD
+256 VQGSANEKVNLLD
-269 PMGPKK
+269 PMGPKN

-289 KDSNGTQAKVR
+289 SDPNGTQAKVR
-300 AKIDAN
+300 AKIDAD

-331 LLPPKPSSNL
+331 LLPPKPTTNL
-341 VETETGEVVSA
+341 VETETGELVSA

-357 IEEVFV
+357 VEEVFV
-363 SEGDEVKQGDAL
+363 AQGDEVKQGDPL
-375 VNVDVAQ
+375 VNVAVDGDETVAQ
-382 DDDTETEQVGGAVTG
+382 AEANNIAGQAT
-397 TGAGIDAPVDDG
+397 GIDAPVDDG
-409 NEMSSVTGGFQPNT
+409 NELSSVTGGSVANT
-423 VPVLSEIARIEGEVF
+423 VPFLSEVARMQGDVF

-457 SDTQKFMKITTWPNG
+457 SDTLKFMKITTWPNG

-484 ETFQQ
+484 ESFQQ
-489 GDQIYYEGKY
+489 GEQIYYEGKY
-499 LQATEEVAPIYEISS
+499 LQATAEVSAISEELGTNGLAS
-514 DEIVTKRTYL
+514 RTYL

-530 YNETYYQAFQN
+530 YEDTYYQAFQN
-541 LEKGTDLSGIGVE
+541 LEKGTDLSKILVTTNQDGT
-554 RVLDAEGNVTS
+554 EGELVT
-565 ETQLGA
+565 
-571 GDQTLGSLWIIGNT
+571 GDQTLGSLWVIGQNLPSET
-585 LASPANSKA
+585 NSKL
-594 EGTLDEN
+594 EGTADEN
-601 DELTYTKGEI
+601 GEITYTKGEI
-611 ISRLDSTSDQPL
+611 ISSLGSNNNPM
-623 YYLTVG
+623 YYLTVA
-629 DVPNGEVPDFAS
+629 DTPNGEVPDFANS
-641 SDDFVRLN
+641 NSFVRLN
-649 SFVDTNVKTLDRG
+649 SFVDSDVKTLDRG
-662 QATLRFFDDEIY
+662 QASLQFFDDEVY
-674 YDEDSQQH
+674 YDQETQQH
-682 FIVDSAPEIITDPA
+682 FVVDSSPAIVSDPA
-696 QIATFDP
+696 QIASFDP
-703 SDEQWSKNLH
+703 SDSQWSSNFH
-713 VFKPKLS
+713 IFKPKL
-720 DPADPNSIVRKISSS
+720 NSIDDPTSFIRKISSS
-735 GHDVTNGVLREVNI
+735 GHDTGNGVLQEVNI

-762 TFNIINAGNSFPSSD
+762 TFNIINSGNSFPSSD
-777 AIFSDGIELQ
+777 AIFSDGIELN
-787 LNSGSIHGYQQARVE
+787 LSAGSIHGYQSARSN
-802 EMERFRIS
+802 EMERFRTN
-810 LNALVSDFATKVND
+810 LNDLVSNFVTKVND
-824 IYNPDDNQ
+824 IYNPDDDQ

-844 RPVSGNNLIMEEEYG
+844 RPVTGNNLIMEEEYG

-912 LKLFLDDPANVDIYQ
+912 LKLFLDDPDNVDIYQ
-927 FYASARRMQH
+927 FYSSARRMQH
-937 VTLELDETY
+937 VTLELDTTY
-946 PGEDKLLGT
+946 PGEDKLTGT
-955 NDDGRS
+955 DDDGRS

-1004 DNDLTVENLK
+1004 ENDLTVENLK
-1014 STHEFAE
+1014 STHDFAE

-1033 ANQNHFTDHISTMNA
+1033 ANEGGLTDHISTMNA

-1073 QRRAVSSVSVDEE
+1073 QRRAVSSVSIDEE
-1086 VADLMQF
+1086 VSDLMQF